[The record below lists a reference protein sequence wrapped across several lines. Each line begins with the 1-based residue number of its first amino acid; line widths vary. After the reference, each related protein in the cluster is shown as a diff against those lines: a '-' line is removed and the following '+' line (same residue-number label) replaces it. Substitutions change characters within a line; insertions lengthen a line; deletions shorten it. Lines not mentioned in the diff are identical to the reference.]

1 MVEQGASL
9 KLGLIDDG
17 FAKGVG
23 NISTQL
29 TTMQI
34 GLTATGV
41 ALPFLEKGLR
51 SSTSALVIGAKN
63 ADDFAR
69 NMRKV
74 ISLNTE
80 LSTIIGKASNIAFY
94 VQQFALL
101 AKGASDAYVSLK
113 RIPETLE
120 QMQRSGVSTDSIQGF
135 MTLRDAISG
144 SQVAVESFA
153 QVAVA
158 KLNAVESASARVGT
172 ILKSSTEFTE
182 AGTAKRAT
190 ATDLNK
196 NRKQIQSLLR
206 DKLDNSVT
214 TTEALLGQYEV
225 LSGGFTDTKSSQQVL
240 EPGLK
245 LIGIAGAGGQ
255 AVDPTATLQLL
266 TKTLRAYG
274 LEASQA
280 TRVSAILNG
289 TVENG
294 ITTIQE
300 LSQTFGQA
308 SQVAKTA
315 GISIEDL
322 AAATSVLTAQGT
334 STPVALTGI
343 QALAR
348 SIIDKTPEAAKE
360 IAKLRDSEGKRIR
373 FDIREVQEKGLAKSI
388 QDVFEATGGD
398 QTKLAQILPDTLAYR
413 TALGLSSNKGQD
425 YKNVT
430 AAIKANANAQSL
442 DEVAKTAT
450 DDRISRF
457 QKIANRFEETIIQ
470 LGESLAPVFEPG
482 LAYLEKLS
490 KFIANIPDPVKKA
503 IASYL
508 LFKIQVNSAGIAF
521 KQLVG
526 AIVPVITNLALLRV
540 TSLALSGQLGKQIGI
555 IKELI
560 IQKKGYR
567 SVIKQ
572 MIGIDQSHKLAIA
585 GKTEAIKGA
594 KSGFLGFAETIRS
607 TTVGKKIEEIT
618 EKFTGQKEA
627 IKKLA
632 ETTQKYYSGLKDVL
646 GSGVDKVK
654 GSQPLEMDQQ
664 VEAYA
669 ARRRAELEKNIPSV
683 PDSPIETP
691 GIDPKLKR
699 AELEKKLRDSLN
711 KPSAPDTFK
720 RIPEVDIEVQKEERQ
735 WELLT
740 ELDRRREARKKK
752 IQERETKG
760 GQLAVLGNKTSAL
773 ARTKEFYESQSL
785 VGDSVK
791 KTGLLQSVTLGI
803 GSTFALVGDR
813 IGKTVTGIR
822 GRILELSKTI
832 KSINLTKGFE
842 NLNSVFNSQKE
853 ILLGLIQRLKLYILT
868 LKDKAVEGF
877 KNFWQNAQDR
887 GKAQSVQP
895 EVVGQI
901 EKIQQNSKIAKSK
914 YLDNL
919 KSATGDVTIKS
930 LPTSSEITRV
940 QKTFKGR
947 EEEYFNNLKS
957 AAVDDF
963 SLSQQKQA
971 RALLG
976 SGEAASQASSRFGF
990 LQSTINKVTAS
1001 FTALGDKAKLAFVGL
1016 QSGLIKFAGIFS
1028 NLNIGNKLSKGFE
1041 GITAVFGKQKEL
1053 FNDLNKQTKKYIGNL
1068 KDLIANKI
1076 PGFKKAQQSQTIVQQ
1091 KNIFDLARGRQTASP
1106 IDLENLRSAN
1116 ADGVNRRLGSSSEIV
1131 RSRRSFAEQQK
1142 DYFSNLRSANVA
1154 DFTLIEKAQAKF
1166 LAASTRT
1173 TTAVSNQFK
1182 TLKQIISVNTFTS
1195 IFGALKTGFGQVSES
1210 LQGLPSKIK
1219 SFQASI
1225 SNAGFYSLEILTKK
1239 SKQTFESLKD
1249 LPRQLVT
1256 SVSSQTSE
1264 FKKALDGFFGSV
1276 GAAVESA
1283 GVKAEKGFRSLIG
1296 LPEQLP
1302 DRVNQQEVSGIP
1314 RPVPLVPL
1322 VPVGTFG
1329 DFMASNP
1336 EVDDPRKP
1344 TRDELRERA
1353 RRRGGASI
1361 GDARRAAE
1369 ARRLS
1374 GINERLTV
1382 WQALGFV
1389 GEKTGKAVYA
1399 GAKEG
1404 FELITELAG
1413 AALTALGPIVPIG
1426 LAIGAAF
1433 VFAGKEIAHI
1443 FGFGTANAISKG
1455 IDETTKALKA
1465 LEKESGK
1472 DGALLA
1478 FKANLVALSE
1488 SNTGNAD
1495 ALDPLKNK
1503 LNELKEAGNLTSGQF
1518 TAMSKAMRKAGED
1531 GKITAQELSI
1541 LQNQIEAFRAGA
1553 PGEIEKGIGDRIG
1566 EIFSLEGLG
1575 RFTNFIGNLNAAVMT
1590 TLYNP
1595 QKGITTVAEANANR
1609 EGDRLIKM
1617 QSKLRNETLKDV
1629 GDNTIQTIKQTK
1641 ELNAGLFQTE
1651 EARKLALKGSQ
1662 VQGIVLEK
1670 ENKETNDLIKV
1681 NELLISGYQSQQKER
1696 QKLLDETTDTGLK
1709 QQLNDQF
1716 DAAQAQIDNLQK
1728 RTEALKQA
1736 REQITKYYNETLPV
1750 LQQAV
1755 VASSVNP
1762 LEGNN
1767 ALDDAF
1773 SVFKEKYIDEGKVF
1787 LKDVQQQRTEGQA
1800 VLDQILQ
1807 NYDRNLLKSRD
1818 VANKVK
1824 SVLDESFI
1832 TLTKDGRQI
1841 KGSIFD
1847 IDTQKNLISQI
1858 AQFNSQA
1865 TAERISQI
1873 ELESSATVTAE
1884 QLRRASE
1891 EDVIKRTSGLQQE
1904 KLGLQKKQLES
1915 ELELR
1920 LQYGIKVI
1928 DLENQLKQINL
1939 EIAQAEFNAR
1949 EKLIQ
1954 KQLEQKLQALNTEKT
1969 LISAQVAERGLSEED
1984 AQAKVADLQIKE
1996 FKLRANELK
2005 RQLNQFKANGV
2016 KNVELENEYAQ
2027 TRNQIREAEAKEK
2040 NRLKDLDFETQRK
2053 QLENE
2058 NQRADLRKQALES
2071 EYDLLQKQAQLT
2083 ENITSSRNQ
2092 LADTESRYVQSQLQN
2107 QAKLT
2112 RDPLKQ
2118 AEVELR
2124 VIKEREVD
2132 LVRTQKAELESLAT
2146 RQKLLDLDLKRQVS
2160 QIELQE
2166 LEAESQAQILK
2177 FELER
2182 ATKQKR
2188 SPEEIEA
2195 IKLQIQG
2202 NKQRTEA
2209 LTQQLNLTNQQVNQQ
2224 GEINKN
2230 EQKRVRLTQQIESEN
2245 AKIEKKLAKQKLIQ
2259 EQIDKVTKSFVLSQ
2273 QQIQQGYDK
2282 QTSALE
2288 KQNTIIGFQKQLLEA
2303 RQRAFSDRLG
2313 IVTSE
2318 LGLASQLIVNEKQRQ
2333 VLAQSTATIKLKA
2346 LDQQQKAEREVL
2358 LLNQQQ
2364 AKVQGQIDAL
2374 KLKGQQAQNKAEVAQ
2389 AQADLAKLE
2398 ASGATPEEIAAGQMN
2413 LEAKLI
2419 AGQGLALQASLL
2431 PLQSQ
2436 LLDYSQEQEIRNL
2449 DQRQKLDRMQAKSE
2463 LANTLP
2469 EGRQQAQ
2476 LKQQIIN
2483 EALSDVYGKK
2493 VTDWNYT
2500 SVLDQIQRGDQ
2511 SELNRLING
2520 KDQETMRGRS
2530 GSVYIDYGK
2539 PPEVQGL
2546 NVPTDR
2552 LDEIFKKIQ
2561 ALSDP
2566 VSPDLQMG
2574 TPSAPSLSIGQTE
2587 YTRFQ
2592 QTAQNVENNV
2602 KMEVGGVKIT
2612 VTSPGDVGK
2621 NLEQEMLNTFDRIMV
2636 EAKRRM

>member
-29 TTMQI
+29 TVMQV
-34 GLTATGV
+34 GLTGTGL
-41 ALPFLEKGLR
+41 ALPLLEKGLR
-51 SSTSALVIGAKN
+51 SSASAFVIGAKN
-63 ADDFAR
+63 ADDYAK

-80 LSTIIGKASNIAFY
+80 LSTIIGRASNIAFY
-94 VQQFALL
+94 AQQFTLL

-172 ILKSSTEFTE
+172 ILRSSTEFTE
-182 AGTAKRAT
+182 AGTAKRAS

-196 NRKQIQSLLR
+196 NRKQIQDLLR
-206 DKLDNSVT
+206 DKLDNTVT
-214 TTEALLGQYEV
+214 TTDALLGQYEV
-225 LSGGFTDTKSSQQVL
+225 LSGGFTSEKASQQVA
-240 EPGLK
+240 ESGFK
-245 LIGIAGAGGQ
+245 LLGIAKAGGQ
-255 AVDPTATLQLL
+255 AADPTATLQLL

-280 TRVSAILNG
+280 NRVSAILNG

-322 AAATSVLTAQGT
+322 AAATAVLTAQGT

-360 IAKLRDSEGKRIR
+360 IAKLRDKEGKRIR

-470 LGESLAPVFEPG
+470 LGETLAPVFEPG

-540 TSLALSGQLGKQIGI
+540 ISLALSGQLGKQIGI
-555 IKELI
+555 IKDLI
-560 IQKKGYR
+560 LQKKGYR

-572 MIGIDQSHKLAIA
+572 MIGIDQSYKLAVGETTEALAKQGAIQKTVNSVVA
-585 GKTEAIKGA
+585 KTKNIIDKNIDGFVGQQNAIHGTGKTVDGVKSKFLSFTEAI
-594 KSGFLGFAETIRS
+594 R
-607 TTVGKKIEEIT
+607 TTSVGKKIEELT
-618 EKFTGQKEA
+618 EKFTGQKDA
-627 IKKLA
+627 LKGLA
-632 ETTQKYYSGLKDVL
+632 DTAHKYYSGLKEAA
-646 GSGVDKVK
+646 GEGIEKIK
-654 GSQPLEMDQQ
+654 GPQPSQMDRQ

-669 ARRRAELEKNIPSV
+669 AKRRAEIEKNIPDS
-683 PDSPIETP
+683 PDSF
-691 GIDPKLKR
+691 GGML
-699 AELEKKLRDSLN
+699 
-711 KPSAPDTFK
+711 
-720 RIPEVDIEVQKEERQ
+720 EVDPEAKRDQRRREVLAER
-735 WELLT
+735 
-740 ELDRRREARKKK
+740 DRRREVRKQKK
-752 IQERETKG
+752 LQQQILEKEKLAAQ
-760 GQLAVLGNKTSAL
+760 QLIDLQSEAVLA
-773 ARTKEFYESQSL
+773 
-785 VGDSVK
+785 
-791 KTGLLQSVTLGI
+791 GI
-803 GSTFALVGDR
+803 G
-813 IGKTVTGIR
+813 GKTFG
-822 GRILELSKTI
+822 
-832 KSINLTKGFE
+832 
-842 NLNSVFNSQKE
+842 
-853 ILLGLIQRLKLYILT
+853 
-868 LKDKAVEGF
+868 EG
-877 KNFWQNAQDR
+877 
-887 GKAQSVQP
+887 
-895 EVVGQI
+895 
-901 EKIQQNSKIAKSK
+901 
-914 YLDNL
+914 
-919 KSATGDVTIKS
+919 
-930 LPTSSEITRV
+930 
-940 QKTFKGR
+940 
-947 EEEYFNNLKS
+947 
-957 AAVDDF
+957 
-963 SLSQQKQA
+963 
-971 RALLG
+971 LG
-976 SGEAASQASSRFGF
+976 SGSPVVVGDFGAF
-990 LQSTINKVTAS
+990 ADREKIDADNQRKKV
-1001 FTALGDKAKLAFVGL
+1001 LED
-1016 QSGLIKFAGIFS
+1016 IK
-1028 NLNIGNKLSKGFE
+1028 
-1041 GITAVFGKQKEL
+1041 
-1053 FNDLNKQTKKYIGNL
+1053 
-1068 KDLIANKI
+1068 
-1076 PGFKKAQQSQTIVQQ
+1076 
-1091 KNIFDLARGRQTASP
+1091 
-1106 IDLENLRSAN
+1106 
-1116 ADGVNRRLGSSSEIV
+1116 NRRAAKVIE
-1131 RSRRSFAEQQK
+1131 EQTQG
-1142 DYFSNLRSANVA
+1142 
-1154 DFTLIEKAQAKF
+1154 
-1166 LAASTRT
+1166 
-1173 TTAVSNQFK
+1173 K
-1182 TLKQIISVNTFTS
+1182 T
-1195 IFGALKTGFGQVSES
+1195 FGALEGISMWMP
-1210 LQGLPSKIK
+1210 GLPSEMPGE
-1219 SFQASI
+1219 SF
-1225 SNAGFYSLEILTKK
+1225 G
-1239 SKQTFESLKD
+1239 
-1249 LPRQLVT
+1249 
-1256 SVSSQTSE
+1256 E
-1264 FKKALDGFFGSV
+1264 FMEAN
-1276 GAAVESA
+1276 
-1283 GVKAEKGFRSLIG
+1283 
-1296 LPEQLP
+1296 P
-1302 DRVNQQEVSGIP
+1302 DP
-1314 RPVPLVPL
+1314 
-1322 VPVGTFG
+1322 
-1329 DFMASNP
+1329 
-1336 EVDDPRKP
+1336 DPNKRKELS
-1344 TRDELRERA
+1344 RDELREKA
-1353 RRRGGASI
+1353 RSRGFSSLNDTKKAF
-1361 GDARRAAE
+1361 E
-1369 ARRLS
+1369 AKRLS
-1374 GINERLTV
+1374 GINEKLTV
-1382 WQALGFV
+1382 WQAIGYV
-1389 GEKTGKAVYA
+1389 GEKTGKAAWA
-1399 GAKEG
+1399 GTVEG
-1404 FELITELAG
+1404 LGLISELAG
-1413 AALTALGPIVPIG
+1413 EALTALGPIVPLG

-1433 VFAGKEIAHI
+1433 ALAGKEILHI
-1443 FGFGTANAISKG
+1443 FGFGTANKISKG
-1455 IDETTKALKA
+1455 IDEVTKALKE

-1518 TAMSKAMRKAGED
+1518 TTMSKAIQKAGED

-1575 RFTNFIGNLNAAVMT
+1575 KATNYLSNLAVARLKDPLMRGDTAESVNAD
-1590 TLYNP
+1590 
-1595 QKGITTVAEANANR
+1595 R
-1609 EGDRLIKM
+1609 EGDRLIKL
-1617 QSKLRNETLKDV
+1617 QSKLRNDILDPV
-1629 GDNTIQTIKQTK
+1629 GDKTVETIKQTK

-1670 ENKETNDLIKV
+1670 ENKETNNLIKA

-1716 DAAQAQIDNLQK
+1716 DAAQTQIDNLQK

-1807 NYDRNLLKSRD
+1807 NYDRNLLKSGD

-1824 SVLDESFI
+1824 DVLDKSFI

-1873 ELESSATVTAE
+1873 ELESSTAVTAG
-1884 QLRRASE
+1884 QLRQATE

-1915 ELELR
+1915 EIELR
-1920 LQYGIKVI
+1920 LQYGIKVT
-1928 DLENQLKQINL
+1928 DLENQLKQTNL
-1939 EIAQAEFNAR
+1939 EIAQAEFNER

-1954 KQLEQKLQALNTEKT
+1954 KRLERQIQAIETEKT
-1969 LISAQVAERGLSEED
+1969 LISAQVSERGLSEEN
-1984 AQAKVADLQIKE
+1984 AQTKMAGLQIKE
-1996 FKLRANELK
+1996 SKLRVDEAK
-2005 RQLNQFKANGV
+2005 RQLEQFKANGV
-2016 KNVELENEYAQ
+2016 KNVASENEYAQ
-2027 TRNQIREAEAKEK
+2027 ARNQVREAEAKEK
-2040 NRLKDLDFETQRK
+2040 ERLIQQELQEKIKSLDIEQLAVEVGLSERTTSEKSAQNAIGKYRIDQEKLKLADLDRQLEKLKSNGNKSVSLEQEVAIARSRIRKMEADEKNRLEDLDFETQKK

-2058 NQRADLRKQALES
+2058 NQRAGLRRQALES
-2071 EYDLLQKQAQLT
+2071 EYDLLQKQAQLV
-2083 ENITSSRNQ
+2083 EAITSSRNQ
-2092 LADTESRYVQSQLQN
+2092 LADAESRYVQSQLQN

-2118 AEVELR
+2118 AEIELR
-2124 VIKEREVD
+2124 IIKEREVD

-2146 RQKLLDLDLKRQVS
+2146 RQKLADLDLKRQVFQIQS
-2160 QIELQE
+2160 QK

-2182 ATKQKR
+2182 AIKQKR

-2209 LTQQLNLTNQQVNQQ
+2209 LSQQLNLTVQQINQQ
-2224 GEINKN
+2224 GGINKN

-2282 QTSALE
+2282 QTAALE
-2288 KQNTIIGFQKQLLEA
+2288 KQNAIFSFQKQLIEA
-2303 RQRAFSDRLG
+2303 KQRAISDRLN

-2318 LGLASQLIVNEKQRQ
+2318 LGLASQLIVNDKQRQ
-2333 VLAQSTATIKLKA
+2333 VLAQATATIKLKA

-2364 AKVQGQIDAL
+2364 AKVQQQIDAI

-2398 ASGATPEEIAAGQMN
+2398 ASGATPEEIVAGQMN
-2413 LEAKLI
+2413 LEAKLM

-2436 LLDYSQEQEIRNL
+2436 LSDFSQQQEIRSL
-2449 DQRQKLDRMQAKSE
+2449 DQKQKLDRMQAKSE
-2463 LANTLP
+2463 LASTLP
-2469 EGRQQAQ
+2469 EGEQQAQ

-2483 EALSDVYGKK
+2483 EALGDVYGKK

-2500 SVLDQIQRGDQ
+2500 SVLDQIQRGNQADL
-2511 SELNRLING
+2511 SRLITG
-2520 KDQETMRGRS
+2520 KDQTSMRQRS

-2539 PPEVQGL
+2539 APEVQGL

-2574 TPSAPSLSIGQTE
+2574 TPSVPSLSIGQTE

-2602 KMEVGGVKIT
+2602 KMEVGGIKIT

-2621 NLEQEMLNTFDRIMV
+2621 DLEQEMLNTFDRIMI
-2636 EAKRRM
+2636 ETKRRM

>member
-29 TTMQI
+29 TVMQV
-34 GLTATGV
+34 GLTGTGL
-41 ALPFLEKGLR
+41 ALPLLEKGLR
-51 SSTSALVIGAKN
+51 SSASAFVIGAKN
-63 ADDFAR
+63 ADDYAK

-80 LSTIIGKASNIAFY
+80 LSTIIGRASNIAFY
-94 VQQFALL
+94 AQQFTLL

-172 ILKSSTEFTE
+172 ILRSSTEFTE
-182 AGTAKRAT
+182 AGTAKRAS

-196 NRKQIQSLLR
+196 NRKQIQDLLR
-206 DKLDNSVT
+206 DKLDNTVT
-214 TTEALLGQYEV
+214 TTDALLGQYEV
-225 LSGGFTDTKSSQQVL
+225 LSGGFTSEKASQQVA
-240 EPGLK
+240 ESGFK
-245 LIGIAGAGGQ
+245 LLGIAKAGGQ
-255 AVDPTATLQLL
+255 AADPTATLQLL

-280 TRVSAILNG
+280 NRVSAILNG

-322 AAATSVLTAQGT
+322 AAATAVLTAQGT

-360 IAKLRDSEGKRIR
+360 IAKLRDKEGKRIR

-470 LGESLAPVFEPG
+470 LGETLAPVFEPG

-540 TSLALSGQLGKQIGI
+540 ISLALSGQLGKQIGI
-555 IKELI
+555 IKDLI
-560 IQKKGYR
+560 LQKKGYR

-572 MIGIDQSHKLAIA
+572 MIGIDQSYKLAVGETTEALAKQGAIQKTVNSVVA
-585 GKTEAIKGA
+585 KTKNIIDKNIDGFVGQQNAIHGTGKTVDGVKSKFLSFTEAI
-594 KSGFLGFAETIRS
+594 R
-607 TTVGKKIEEIT
+607 TTSVGKKIEELT
-618 EKFTGQKEA
+618 EKFTGQKDA
-627 IKKLA
+627 LKGLA
-632 ETTQKYYSGLKDVL
+632 DTAHKYYSGLKEAA
-646 GSGVDKVK
+646 GEGIEKIK
-654 GSQPLEMDQQ
+654 GPQPSQMDRQ

-669 ARRRAELEKNIPSV
+669 AKRRAEIEKNIPDS
-683 PDSPIETP
+683 PDSF
-691 GIDPKLKR
+691 GGML
-699 AELEKKLRDSLN
+699 
-711 KPSAPDTFK
+711 
-720 RIPEVDIEVQKEERQ
+720 EVDPEAKRDQRRREVLAER
-735 WELLT
+735 
-740 ELDRRREARKKK
+740 DRRREVRKQKK
-752 IQERETKG
+752 LQQQILEKEKLAAQ
-760 GQLAVLGNKTSAL
+760 QLIDLQSEAVLA
-773 ARTKEFYESQSL
+773 
-785 VGDSVK
+785 
-791 KTGLLQSVTLGI
+791 GI
-803 GSTFALVGDR
+803 G
-813 IGKTVTGIR
+813 GKTFG
-822 GRILELSKTI
+822 
-832 KSINLTKGFE
+832 
-842 NLNSVFNSQKE
+842 
-853 ILLGLIQRLKLYILT
+853 
-868 LKDKAVEGF
+868 EG
-877 KNFWQNAQDR
+877 
-887 GKAQSVQP
+887 
-895 EVVGQI
+895 
-901 EKIQQNSKIAKSK
+901 
-914 YLDNL
+914 
-919 KSATGDVTIKS
+919 
-930 LPTSSEITRV
+930 
-940 QKTFKGR
+940 
-947 EEEYFNNLKS
+947 
-957 AAVDDF
+957 
-963 SLSQQKQA
+963 
-971 RALLG
+971 LG
-976 SGEAASQASSRFGF
+976 SGSPVVVGDFGAF
-990 LQSTINKVTAS
+990 ADREKIDADNQRKKV
-1001 FTALGDKAKLAFVGL
+1001 LED
-1016 QSGLIKFAGIFS
+1016 IK
-1028 NLNIGNKLSKGFE
+1028 
-1041 GITAVFGKQKEL
+1041 
-1053 FNDLNKQTKKYIGNL
+1053 
-1068 KDLIANKI
+1068 
-1076 PGFKKAQQSQTIVQQ
+1076 
-1091 KNIFDLARGRQTASP
+1091 
-1106 IDLENLRSAN
+1106 
-1116 ADGVNRRLGSSSEIV
+1116 NRRAAKVIE
-1131 RSRRSFAEQQK
+1131 EQTQG
-1142 DYFSNLRSANVA
+1142 
-1154 DFTLIEKAQAKF
+1154 
-1166 LAASTRT
+1166 
-1173 TTAVSNQFK
+1173 K
-1182 TLKQIISVNTFTS
+1182 T
-1195 IFGALKTGFGQVSES
+1195 FGALEGISMWMP
-1210 LQGLPSKIK
+1210 GLPSEMPGE
-1219 SFQASI
+1219 SF
-1225 SNAGFYSLEILTKK
+1225 G
-1239 SKQTFESLKD
+1239 
-1249 LPRQLVT
+1249 
-1256 SVSSQTSE
+1256 E
-1264 FKKALDGFFGSV
+1264 FMEAN
-1276 GAAVESA
+1276 
-1283 GVKAEKGFRSLIG
+1283 
-1296 LPEQLP
+1296 P
-1302 DRVNQQEVSGIP
+1302 DP
-1314 RPVPLVPL
+1314 
-1322 VPVGTFG
+1322 
-1329 DFMASNP
+1329 
-1336 EVDDPRKP
+1336 DPNKRKELS
-1344 TRDELRERA
+1344 RDELREKA
-1353 RRRGGASI
+1353 RSRGFSSLNDTKKAF
-1361 GDARRAAE
+1361 E
-1369 ARRLS
+1369 AKRLS
-1374 GINERLTV
+1374 GINEKLTV
-1382 WQALGFV
+1382 WQAIGYV
-1389 GEKTGKAVYA
+1389 GEKTGKAAWA
-1399 GAKEG
+1399 GTVEG
-1404 FELITELAG
+1404 LGLISELAG
-1413 AALTALGPIVPIG
+1413 EALTALGPIVPLG

-1433 VFAGKEIAHI
+1433 ALAGKEILHI
-1443 FGFGTANAISKG
+1443 FGFGTANKISKG
-1455 IDETTKALKA
+1455 IDEVTKALKE

-1518 TAMSKAMRKAGED
+1518 TTMSKAIQKAGED

-1575 RFTNFIGNLNAAVMT
+1575 KATNYLSNLAVARLKDPLMRGDTAESVNAD
-1590 TLYNP
+1590 
-1595 QKGITTVAEANANR
+1595 R
-1609 EGDRLIKM
+1609 EGDRLIKL
-1617 QSKLRNETLKDV
+1617 QSKLRNDILDPV
-1629 GDNTIQTIKQTK
+1629 GDKTVETIKQTK

-1670 ENKETNDLIKV
+1670 ENKETNNLIKA

-1716 DAAQAQIDNLQK
+1716 DAAQTQIDNLQK

-1807 NYDRNLLKSRD
+1807 NYDRNLLKSGD

-1824 SVLDESFI
+1824 DVLDKSFI

-1873 ELESSATVTAE
+1873 ELESSTAVTAG
-1884 QLRRASE
+1884 QLRQATE

-1915 ELELR
+1915 EIELR
-1920 LQYGIKVI
+1920 LQYGIKVT
-1928 DLENQLKQINL
+1928 DLENQLKQTNL
-1939 EIAQAEFNAR
+1939 EIAQAEFNER

-1954 KQLEQKLQALNTEKT
+1954 KRLERQIQAIETEKT
-1969 LISAQVAERGLSEED
+1969 LISAQVSERGLSEEN
-1984 AQAKVADLQIKE
+1984 AQAKMAGLQIKE
-1996 FKLRANELK
+1996 SKLRVDEAK
-2005 RQLNQFKANGV
+2005 RQLEQFKANGV
-2016 KNVELENEYAQ
+2016 KNVASENEYAQ
-2027 TRNQIREAEAKEK
+2027 ARNQVREAEAKEK
-2040 NRLKDLDFETQRK
+2040 ERLIQQELQEKIKSLDIEQLAVEVGLSERTTSEKSAQNAIGKYRIDQEKLKLADLDRQLEKLKSNGNKSVSLEQEVAIARSRIRKMEADEKNRLEDLDFETQKK

-2058 NQRADLRKQALES
+2058 NQRAGLRRQALES
-2071 EYDLLQKQAQLT
+2071 EYDLLQKQAQLV
-2083 ENITSSRNQ
+2083 EAITSSRNQ
-2092 LADTESRYVQSQLQN
+2092 LADAESRYVQSQLQN

-2118 AEVELR
+2118 AEIELR
-2124 VIKEREVD
+2124 IIKEREVD

-2146 RQKLLDLDLKRQVS
+2146 RQKLADLDLKRQVFQIQS
-2160 QIELQE
+2160 QK

-2209 LTQQLNLTNQQVNQQ
+2209 LSQQLNLTGQQINQQ

-2282 QTSALE
+2282 QTAALE
-2288 KQNTIIGFQKQLLEA
+2288 KQNTIFSFQKQLIEA
-2303 RQRAFSDRLG
+2303 KQRAISDRLG

-2318 LGLASQLIVNEKQRQ
+2318 LGLASQLIVNDQQRQ
-2333 VLAQSTATIKLKA
+2333 VLAQATATIKLKA

-2364 AKVQGQIDAL
+2364 AKVQQQIDAI

-2398 ASGATPEEIAAGQMN
+2398 ASGATPEEIVAGQMN
-2413 LEAKLI
+2413 LEAKLM

-2436 LLDYSQEQEIRNL
+2436 LSDFSQEQEIRNL

-2463 LANTLP
+2463 LASTLP
-2469 EGRQQAQ
+2469 EGRQQEQ

-2483 EALSDVYGKK
+2483 EALGDVYGKK

-2500 SVLDQIQRGDQ
+2500 SVLDQIQRGNQAD
-2511 SELNRLING
+2511 LDKLITG
-2520 KDQETMRGRS
+2520 KDQRAMRHRS

-2574 TPSAPSLSIGQTE
+2574 TPSVPSLSIGQTE

-2602 KMEVGGVKIT
+2602 KMEVGGIKIT

-2621 NLEQEMLNTFDRIMV
+2621 DLEQEMLNTFDRIMI
-2636 EAKRRM
+2636 ETKRRM

>member
-1 MVEQGASL
+1 MADATASL

-17 FAKGVG
+17 FVAGVSSA
-23 NISTQL
+23 STQL
-29 TTMQI
+29 TNLQ
-34 GLTATGV
+34 LASTAV
-41 ALPFLEKGLR
+41 SAALPLLEKGLR
-51 SSTSALVIGAKN
+51 ANTSQYLFGAKN
-63 ADDFAR
+63 AELLAT
-69 NMRKV
+69 NLGKIV
-74 ISLNTE
+74 NSNKELGSL
-80 LSTIIGKASNIAFY
+80 LGKASNVAFY
-94 VQQFALL
+94 ALQLSTL
-101 AKGASDAYVSLK
+101 AKGASDAYATLN
-113 RIPETLE
+113 RIPEALE
-120 QMQRSGVSTDSIQGF
+120 QMNRSGVSTESIQGF

-144 SQVAVESFA
+144 NQAAVESFA

-172 ILKSSTEFTE
+172 ILRSSTEFTE
-182 AGTAKRAT
+182 AGTAKRAS
-190 ATDLNK
+190 ATDLSK
-196 NRKQIQSLLR
+196 NRKQIQDLLR
-206 DKLDNSVT
+206 DKLDNTVT
-214 TTEALLGQYEV
+214 TTDALLGQYEV
-225 LSGGFTDTKSSQQVL
+225 LSGGFTSEKASQQVA
-240 EPGLK
+240 ESGFK
-245 LIGIAGAGGQ
+245 LLGIAKAGGQ
-255 AVDPTATLQLL
+255 AADPTATLQLL

-280 TRVSAILNG
+280 NRVSAILNG

-360 IAKLRDSEGKRIR
+360 IAKLRDKEGKRIR
-373 FDIREVQEKGLAKSI
+373 FDIKEVQEKGLAKSV
-388 QDVFEATGGD
+388 QDIFEATGGD

-413 TALGLSSNKGQD
+413 TALGLNSNKGQD
-425 YKNVT
+425 FANTTERIRSNANVT
-430 AAIKANANAQSL
+430 SL
-442 DEVAKTAT
+442 DEVFKGAT
-450 DDRISRF
+450 DDKISRF

-482 LAYLEKLS
+482 LAYLEQASKLV
-490 KFIANIPDPVKKA
+490 ANIPDPIKKA
-503 IASYL
+503 IGAYL
-508 LFKIQVNSAGIAF
+508 SFQIQNKAVGLAF
-521 KQLVG
+521 RQLSG
-526 AIVPVITNLALLRV
+526 AVISVLGNFALLRV
-540 TSLALSGQLGKQIGI
+540 INLVITGQFGKQVAV
-555 IKELI
+555 IKDLI
-560 IQKKGYR
+560 LQKKGLGAVVKQLLGLDQSR
-567 SVIKQ
+567 LLVTKEATDAIVKEGVIQKTVNAAREQTNNIIKKNIKGFVDQTEVVKNSGVVINSTKGKFAEFVEVIK
-572 MIGIDQSHKLAIA
+572 G
-585 GKTEAIKGA
+585 T
-594 KSGFLGFAETIRS
+594 TI
-607 TTVGKKIEEIT
+607 GKKIEEIT
-618 EKFTGQKEA
+618 GKFAGQKAA
-627 IKKLA
+627 IQELTKG
-632 ETTQKYYSGLKDVL
+632 TQEYFNTLKNAASE
-646 GSGVDKVK
+646 GIEKIK
-654 GSQPLEMDQQ
+654 GPQPPEMDRQ

-669 ARRRAELEKNIPSV
+669 AKRRAEIEKNIP
-683 PDSPIETP
+683 DS
-691 GIDPKLKR
+691 
-699 AELEKKLRDSLN
+699 
-711 KPSAPDTFK
+711 PDTFGGML
-720 RIPEVDIEVQKEERQ
+720 EVDPEAKRDQRRREVLAER
-735 WELLT
+735 
-740 ELDRRREARKKK
+740 DRRREVRKQKK
-752 IQERETKG
+752 LQQQILEKEKLAAQ
-760 GQLAVLGNKTSAL
+760 QLIDLQSEAVLA
-773 ARTKEFYESQSL
+773 
-785 VGDSVK
+785 
-791 KTGLLQSVTLGI
+791 GI
-803 GSTFALVGDR
+803 G
-813 IGKTVTGIR
+813 GKTFG
-822 GRILELSKTI
+822 
-832 KSINLTKGFE
+832 
-842 NLNSVFNSQKE
+842 
-853 ILLGLIQRLKLYILT
+853 
-868 LKDKAVEGF
+868 EG
-877 KNFWQNAQDR
+877 
-887 GKAQSVQP
+887 
-895 EVVGQI
+895 
-901 EKIQQNSKIAKSK
+901 
-914 YLDNL
+914 
-919 KSATGDVTIKS
+919 
-930 LPTSSEITRV
+930 
-940 QKTFKGR
+940 
-947 EEEYFNNLKS
+947 
-957 AAVDDF
+957 
-963 SLSQQKQA
+963 
-971 RALLG
+971 LG
-976 SGEAASQASSRFGF
+976 SGSPVIVGDFGAF
-990 LQSTINKVTAS
+990 ADREKIDADNQRKKV
-1001 FTALGDKAKLAFVGL
+1001 LED
-1016 QSGLIKFAGIFS
+1016 IK
-1028 NLNIGNKLSKGFE
+1028 
-1041 GITAVFGKQKEL
+1041 
-1053 FNDLNKQTKKYIGNL
+1053 
-1068 KDLIANKI
+1068 
-1076 PGFKKAQQSQTIVQQ
+1076 
-1091 KNIFDLARGRQTASP
+1091 
-1106 IDLENLRSAN
+1106 
-1116 ADGVNRRLGSSSEIV
+1116 NRRAAKVIE
-1131 RSRRSFAEQQK
+1131 EQTQG
-1142 DYFSNLRSANVA
+1142 
-1154 DFTLIEKAQAKF
+1154 
-1166 LAASTRT
+1166 
-1173 TTAVSNQFK
+1173 K
-1182 TLKQIISVNTFTS
+1182 T
-1195 IFGALKTGFGQVSES
+1195 FGALEGISMWMP
-1210 LQGLPSKIK
+1210 GLPSEMPGE
-1219 SFQASI
+1219 SF
-1225 SNAGFYSLEILTKK
+1225 G
-1239 SKQTFESLKD
+1239 
-1249 LPRQLVT
+1249 
-1256 SVSSQTSE
+1256 E
-1264 FKKALDGFFGSV
+1264 FMEAN
-1276 GAAVESA
+1276 
-1283 GVKAEKGFRSLIG
+1283 
-1296 LPEQLP
+1296 P
-1302 DRVNQQEVSGIP
+1302 DP
-1314 RPVPLVPL
+1314 
-1322 VPVGTFG
+1322 
-1329 DFMASNP
+1329 
-1336 EVDDPRKP
+1336 DPNKRKELS
-1344 TRDELRERA
+1344 RDELREKA
-1353 RRRGGASI
+1353 RSRGFSSLNDTKKAF
-1361 GDARRAAE
+1361 E
-1369 ARRLS
+1369 AKRLS
-1374 GINERLTV
+1374 GMAEKLPV
-1382 WQALGFV
+1382 WQTIGSI
-1389 GEKTGKAVYA
+1389 GEKAGKAA
-1399 GAKEG
+1399 WTGAVEG
-1404 FELITELAG
+1404 LGMITALAG
-1413 AALTALGPIVPIG
+1413 ESLGALAPFVPLA

-1433 VFAGKEIAHI
+1433 ALAGKEILHI
-1443 FGFGTANAISKG
+1443 FGFGTANKISKG
-1455 IDETTKALKA
+1455 IDEVTKALKE

-1472 DGALLA
+1472 DGALLE

-1488 SNTGNAD
+1488 SNTGNSD
-1495 ALDPLKNK
+1495 ALDPIKNK

-1518 TAMSKAMRKAGED
+1518 TTMSKAMQKAGED

-1575 RFTNFIGNLNAAVMT
+1575 KATNFIGNAAVASFTADPMDAEAS
-1590 TLYNP
+1590 
-1595 QKGITTVAEANANR
+1595 KKAIEEANANR
-1609 EGDRLIKM
+1609 EGDRLIQM

-1629 GDNTIQTIKQTK
+1629 GDNTIDTIEQTK
-1641 ELNAGLFQTE
+1641 ALNAGLFQTE

-1670 ENKETNDLIKV
+1670 ENKETNDLIKA

-1807 NYDRNLLKSRD
+1807 NYDRNLLKSGD

-1824 SVLDESFI
+1824 DVLDKSFI

-1873 ELESSATVTAE
+1873 ELESSTAVTAG
-1884 QLRRASE
+1884 QLRQASE
-1891 EDVIKRTSGLQQE
+1891 EDVIKKTSGLQQE

-1915 ELELR
+1915 EIELR
-1920 LQYGIKVI
+1920 LQYGIKVT
-1928 DLENQLKQINL
+1928 DLENQLKQTNF
-1939 EIAQAEFNAR
+1939 EITQAEFNER

-1954 KQLEQKLQALNTEKT
+1954 KRLERQIQAIETEKT
-1969 LISAQVAERGLSEED
+1969 LISAQVAERGLSEEN
-1984 AQAKVADLQIKE
+1984 AQTKMAGLQIKE
-1996 FKLRANELK
+1996 SKLRADELK
-2005 RQLNQFKANGV
+2005 RQLEQFKANGV

-2040 NRLKDLDFETQRK
+2040 ERLIQQELQEKIKSLDIEQLAVEVGLSERTTSEKSAQNAISKYRIDQEKLKLAELDRQLEKLKSNGNKSVSLEQEAAIARFRIRKMEADEKNRLKDLDFETEKK

-2058 NQRADLRKQALES
+2058 SQRAGLRRQALES
-2071 EYDLLQKQAQLT
+2071 EYDLLQKQAQLV
-2083 ENITSSRNQ
+2083 EAITSSRNQ

-2118 AEVELR
+2118 AEIELR
-2124 VIKEREVD
+2124 IIKEREVD

-2160 QIELQE
+2160 QIESQK
-2166 LEAESQAQILK
+2166 LEAESQSQTLK

-2209 LTQQLNLTNQQVNQQ
+2209 LTQQLNLTNQQINQQ

-2318 LGLASQLIVNEKQRQ
+2318 LGLASHLIVNEKQRQ

-2436 LLDYSQEQEIRNL
+2436 LLDFSQEQEIRNL

-2469 EGRQQAQ
+2469 EGRQRAQ

-2520 KDQETMRGRS
+2520 KDQASMRGRS

-2621 NLEQEMLNTFDRIMV
+2621 NLEQEILKAFDNIMI
-2636 EAKRRM
+2636 ETKRRM

>member
-1 MVEQGASL
+1 MADATASL

-29 TTMQI
+29 TLMQV
-34 GLTATGV
+34 GLTGTGL
-41 ALPFLEKGLR
+41 ALPLLEKGLR

-80 LSTIIGKASNIAFY
+80 LSTIIGRASYIAFY
-94 VQQFALL
+94 AQQFTLL

-172 ILKSSTEFTE
+172 ILRSSTEFTE
-182 AGTAKRAT
+182 AGAAKRAS

-196 NRKQIQSLLR
+196 NRKQIQDLLR
-206 DKLDNSVT
+206 DKLDNTVT
-214 TTEALLGQYEV
+214 TTDALLGQYEV
-225 LSGGFTDTKSSQQVL
+225 LSGGFTSEKASQQVA
-240 EPGLK
+240 ESGFK
-245 LIGIAGAGGQ
+245 LLGIAKAGGQ
-255 AVDPTATLQLL
+255 AADPTATLQLL

-280 TRVSAILNG
+280 NRVSAILNG

-322 AAATSVLTAQGT
+322 AAATAVLTAQGT

-360 IAKLRDSEGKRIR
+360 IAKLRDKEGKRIR
-373 FDIREVQEKGLAKSI
+373 FDIKEVQEKGLAKSV
-388 QDVFEATGGD
+388 QDIFEATGGD

-413 TALGLSSNKGQD
+413 TALGLNSNKGQD
-425 YKNVT
+425 FANTTERIRSNANVT
-430 AAIKANANAQSL
+430 SL
-442 DEVAKTAT
+442 DEVFKGAT
-450 DDRISRF
+450 DDKISRF

-470 LGESLAPVFEPG
+470 LGETLAPVFEPG

-526 AIVPVITNLALLRV
+526 AIVPVITNLALIRV
-540 TSLALSGQLGKQIGI
+540 ISLALSGQLGKQIGI
-555 IKELI
+555 IKDLI
-560 IQKKGYR
+560 LQKKGYR

-572 MIGIDQSHKLAIA
+572 MIGIDQSYKLAVGETTEALAKQGVIQKTVNSVVA
-585 GKTEAIKGA
+585 KTKNIIDKNIDGFVGQQNAIHGTGKTVDGVKSRFLSFTEAI
-594 KSGFLGFAETIRS
+594 R
-607 TTVGKKIEEIT
+607 TTSVGKKIEELT
-618 EKFTGQKEA
+618 EKFTGQKDA
-627 IKKLA
+627 LKGLA
-632 ETTQKYYSGLKDVL
+632 DTAHKYYSGLKEAA
-646 GSGVDKVK
+646 GEGIEKIK
-654 GSQPLEMDQQ
+654 GPQPSQMDRQ

-669 ARRRAELEKNIPSV
+669 AKRRAEIEKNIPDS
-683 PDSPIETP
+683 PDSF
-691 GIDPKLKR
+691 GGML
-699 AELEKKLRDSLN
+699 
-711 KPSAPDTFK
+711 
-720 RIPEVDIEVQKEERQ
+720 EVDPEAKRDQRRREVLAER
-735 WELLT
+735 
-740 ELDRRREARKKK
+740 DRRREVRKQKK
-752 IQERETKG
+752 LQQQILEKEKLAAQ
-760 GQLAVLGNKTSAL
+760 QLIDLQSEAVLA
-773 ARTKEFYESQSL
+773 
-785 VGDSVK
+785 
-791 KTGLLQSVTLGI
+791 GI
-803 GSTFALVGDR
+803 G
-813 IGKTVTGIR
+813 GKTFG
-822 GRILELSKTI
+822 
-832 KSINLTKGFE
+832 
-842 NLNSVFNSQKE
+842 
-853 ILLGLIQRLKLYILT
+853 
-868 LKDKAVEGF
+868 EG
-877 KNFWQNAQDR
+877 
-887 GKAQSVQP
+887 
-895 EVVGQI
+895 
-901 EKIQQNSKIAKSK
+901 
-914 YLDNL
+914 
-919 KSATGDVTIKS
+919 
-930 LPTSSEITRV
+930 
-940 QKTFKGR
+940 
-947 EEEYFNNLKS
+947 
-957 AAVDDF
+957 
-963 SLSQQKQA
+963 
-971 RALLG
+971 LG
-976 SGEAASQASSRFGF
+976 SGSPVIVGDFGAF
-990 LQSTINKVTAS
+990 ADREKIDADNQRKKV
-1001 FTALGDKAKLAFVGL
+1001 LED
-1016 QSGLIKFAGIFS
+1016 IK
-1028 NLNIGNKLSKGFE
+1028 
-1041 GITAVFGKQKEL
+1041 
-1053 FNDLNKQTKKYIGNL
+1053 
-1068 KDLIANKI
+1068 
-1076 PGFKKAQQSQTIVQQ
+1076 
-1091 KNIFDLARGRQTASP
+1091 
-1106 IDLENLRSAN
+1106 
-1116 ADGVNRRLGSSSEIV
+1116 NRRAAKVIE
-1131 RSRRSFAEQQK
+1131 EQTQG
-1142 DYFSNLRSANVA
+1142 
-1154 DFTLIEKAQAKF
+1154 
-1166 LAASTRT
+1166 
-1173 TTAVSNQFK
+1173 K
-1182 TLKQIISVNTFTS
+1182 T
-1195 IFGALKTGFGQVSES
+1195 FGALEGISMWMP
-1210 LQGLPSKIK
+1210 GLPSEMPGE
-1219 SFQASI
+1219 SF
-1225 SNAGFYSLEILTKK
+1225 G
-1239 SKQTFESLKD
+1239 
-1249 LPRQLVT
+1249 
-1256 SVSSQTSE
+1256 E
-1264 FKKALDGFFGSV
+1264 FMEAN
-1276 GAAVESA
+1276 
-1283 GVKAEKGFRSLIG
+1283 
-1296 LPEQLP
+1296 P
-1302 DRVNQQEVSGIP
+1302 DP
-1314 RPVPLVPL
+1314 
-1322 VPVGTFG
+1322 
-1329 DFMASNP
+1329 
-1336 EVDDPRKP
+1336 DPNKRKELS
-1344 TRDELRERA
+1344 RDELREKA
-1353 RRRGGASI
+1353 KSRGFGSLNDTKKAF
-1361 GDARRAAE
+1361 E
-1369 ARRLS
+1369 AKRLS
-1374 GINERLTV
+1374 GINEKLTV
-1382 WQALGFV
+1382 WQAIGYV
-1389 GEKTGKAVYA
+1389 GEKTGKAAWA
-1399 GAKEG
+1399 GTVEG
-1404 FELITELAG
+1404 LGLISEVAG
-1413 AALTALGPIVPIG
+1413 EALTALGPIVPLG

-1433 VFAGKEIAHI
+1433 ALAGKEILHI
-1443 FGFGTANAISKG
+1443 FGFGTANKISKG
-1455 IDETTKALKA
+1455 IDEVTKALKE

-1518 TAMSKAMRKAGED
+1518 TTMSKAMQKAGED

-1575 RFTNFIGNLNAAVMT
+1575 KATNFIGNLNAAVIT

-1609 EGDRLIKM
+1609 EGDRLIKL

-1629 GDNTIQTIKQTK
+1629 GNNTIQTIKQTK

-1662 VQGIVLEK
+1662 VQGVVLEK
-1670 ENKETNDLIKV
+1670 ENKETNNLIKA

-1716 DAAQAQIDNLQK
+1716 DAAQTQIDNLQK

-1807 NYDRNLLKSRD
+1807 NYDRNLLKSGD

-1824 SVLDESFI
+1824 DVLDKSFI
-1832 TLTKDGRQI
+1832 TLTKDGKQI

-1873 ELESSATVTAE
+1873 ELESSTAVTAG
-1884 QLRRASE
+1884 QLRQVSE
-1891 EDVIKRTSGLQQE
+1891 EDVIKKTSGLQRE

-1915 ELELR
+1915 EIELR
-1920 LQYGIKVI
+1920 LQYGIKVT
-1928 DLENQLKQINL
+1928 DLENQLKQTNL
-1939 EIAQAEFNAR
+1939 EIAQAEFNER

-1954 KQLEQKLQALNTEKT
+1954 KRLERQIQAIETEKT
-1969 LISAQVAERGLSEED
+1969 LISAQVAERGLSEEN
-1984 AQAKVADLQIKE
+1984 AQTKMAGLQIKE
-1996 FKLRANELK
+1996 SKLRADELK
-2005 RQLNQFKANGV
+2005 RQLDQFKANGV
-2016 KNVELENEYAQ
+2016 KNVASENEYAQ
-2027 TRNQIREAEAKEK
+2027 ARNQVREAEAKEK
-2040 NRLKDLDFETQRK
+2040 ERLIQQELQEKIKSLDIEQLAVEVGLSERTTSEKSAQNAISKYRIDQEKLKLAELDRQLEKLKSNGNKSVSLEQEAAIARSRIRKMEADEKNRLEDLDFETQKK

-2058 NQRADLRKQALES
+2058 SQRAGLRRQALES
-2071 EYDLLQKQAQLT
+2071 EYDLLQKQAQLV
-2083 ENITSSRNQ
+2083 EAITSSRNQ
-2092 LADTESRYVQSQLQN
+2092 LADAESRYVQSQLQN

-2118 AEVELR
+2118 AEIELR
-2124 VIKEREVD
+2124 IIKEREVD

-2146 RQKLLDLDLKRQVS
+2146 RQKLADLDLKRQVFQIQS
-2160 QIELQE
+2160 QK

-2209 LTQQLNLTNQQVNQQ
+2209 LGQQLNLTVQQINQQ
-2224 GEINKN
+2224 GGINKN

-2282 QTSALE
+2282 QTAALE
-2288 KQNTIIGFQKQLLEA
+2288 KQNTIFSFQKQLIEA
-2303 RQRAFSDRLG
+2303 KQRAISDRLN

-2318 LGLASQLIVNEKQRQ
+2318 LGLASQLIVNDKQRQ
-2333 VLAQSTATIKLKA
+2333 VLAQATATIKLKA

-2364 AKVQGQIDAL
+2364 AKVQQQIDAI

-2398 ASGATPEEIAAGQMN
+2398 ASGATPEEIVAGQMN
-2413 LEAKLI
+2413 LEAKLM

-2436 LLDYSQEQEIRNL
+2436 LSDFSQEQEIRNL

-2463 LANTLP
+2463 LASTLP
-2469 EGRQQAQ
+2469 EGRQQEQ

-2483 EALSDVYGKK
+2483 EALGDVYGKK

-2500 SVLDQIQRGDQ
+2500 SVLDQIQRGNQAD
-2511 SELNRLING
+2511 LDKLITG
-2520 KDQETMRGRS
+2520 KDQRAMRHRS

-2574 TPSAPSLSIGQTE
+2574 TPSVPSLSIGQTE

-2602 KMEVGGVKIT
+2602 KMEVGGIKIT

-2621 NLEQEMLNTFDRIMV
+2621 NLEQEILNTFDRIMI
-2636 EAKRRM
+2636 ETKRRM

>member
-1 MVEQGASL
+1 MADATASL

-17 FAKGVG
+17 FVAGVSSA
-23 NISTQL
+23 STQL
-29 TTMQI
+29 TNLQ
-34 GLTATGV
+34 LASTAV
-41 ALPFLEKGLR
+41 SAALPLLEKGLR
-51 SSTSALVIGAKN
+51 ANTSQYLFGAKN
-63 ADDFAR
+63 AELLAT
-69 NMRKV
+69 NLGKIV
-74 ISLNTE
+74 NSNKELGSL
-80 LSTIIGKASNIAFY
+80 LGKASNVAFY
-94 VQQFALL
+94 ALQLSTL
-101 AKGASDAYVSLK
+101 AKSASDAYTTLN
-113 RIPETLE
+113 RIPEALE
-120 QMQRSGVSTDSIQGF
+120 QMNRSGVSTESIQGF
-135 MTLRDAISG
+135 TTLRDAISG
-144 SQVAVESFA
+144 NQAAVENFA

-172 ILKSSTEFTE
+172 ILRSSTEFTE
-182 AGTAKRAT
+182 TGTAKRAT

-196 NRKQIQSLLR
+196 NRKQIQDLLR
-206 DKLDNSVT
+206 DKLDNTVT
-214 TTEALLGQYEV
+214 TTDALLGQYEV
-225 LSGGFTDTKSSQQVL
+225 VSGGFTSSKASQQVL
-240 EPGLK
+240 ESGSK

-280 TRVSAILNG
+280 NRVSAILNG

-322 AAATSVLTAQGT
+322 AAATAVLTAQGT

-360 IAKLRDSEGKRIR
+360 LAKLRDSQGNRIR
-373 FDIREVQEKGLAKSI
+373 FDIREVQQKGLAKSV

-413 TALGLSSNKGQD
+413 TALGLNSNKGQD
-425 YKNVT
+425 FANTTERIRSNANVT
-430 AAIKANANAQSL
+430 SL
-442 DEVAKTAT
+442 DEVFKGAT
-450 DDRISRF
+450 DDKISKF

-482 LAYLEKLS
+482 LAYLEQASKLV
-490 KFIANIPDPVKKA
+490 ANIPDPIKKA
-503 IASYL
+503 IGAYL
-508 LFKIQVNSAGIAF
+508 SFQIQTKTTGLAF
-521 KQLVG
+521 KQLSG
-526 AIVPVITNLALLRV
+526 AVISILGNFALLRV
-540 TSLALSGQLGKQIGI
+540 INLVITGQFGKQAAV
-555 IKELI
+555 IKDLI
-560 IQKKGYR
+560 LQKKGLGAVVKQLLGFDQSR
-567 SVIKQ
+567 LLVTKEATDAIVKEGVIQKTVNAAREQANNIIKKNIKGFVDQTEVVKNSGVVINSTKGKFAEFVEVIK
-572 MIGIDQSHKLAIA
+572 G
-585 GKTEAIKGA
+585 
-594 KSGFLGFAETIRS
+594 

-618 EKFTGQKEA
+618 GKFAGQKAA
-627 IKKLA
+627 IQELTKG
-632 ETTQKYYSGLKDVL
+632 TQEYFNTLKNAASE
-646 GSGVDKVK
+646 GIEKIK
-654 GSQPLEMDQQ
+654 GPQPSEMDRQ

-669 ARRRAELEKNIPSV
+669 AKRRAEIEKNIPDS
-683 PDSPIETP
+683 PDSFGEMLEVDPEAQRETRRRELLAERERRNKIRRQQRLDSLIP
-691 GIDPKLKR
+691 DTEGKTFGESFGIDLPFGDFAEREDREAKNKR
-699 AELEKKLRDSLN
+699 RQLLENIRARRAARGAGVASVVSNAVGDGLSFGDFLSGGGDATPRVDRDSL
-711 KPSAPDTFK
+711 
-720 RIPEVDIEVQKEERQ
+720 R
-735 WELLT
+735 
-740 ELDRRREARKKK
+740 DRAA
-752 IQERETKG
+752 G
-760 GQLAVLGNKTSAL
+760 
-773 ARTKEFYESQSL
+773 
-785 VGDSVK
+785 
-791 KTGLLQSVTLGI
+791 
-803 GSTFALVGDR
+803 
-813 IGKTVTGIR
+813 R
-822 GRILELSKTI
+822 GF
-832 KSINLTKGFE
+832 G
-842 NLNSVFNSQKE
+842 NLNRTREQSAIAS
-853 ILLGLIQRLKLYILT
+853 R
-868 LKDKAVEGF
+868 AV
-877 KNFWQNAQDR
+877 
-887 GKAQSVQP
+887 
-895 EVVGQI
+895 
-901 EKIQQNSKIAKSK
+901 
-914 YLDNL
+914 
-919 KSATGDVTIKS
+919 
-930 LPTSSEITRV
+930 
-940 QKTFKGR
+940 
-947 EEEYFNNLKS
+947 
-957 AAVDDF
+957 
-963 SLSQQKQA
+963 
-971 RALLG
+971 
-976 SGEAASQASSRFGF
+976 ASQ
-990 LQSTINKVTAS
+990 
-1001 FTALGDKAKLAFVGL
+1001 
-1016 QSGLIKFAGIFS
+1016 
-1028 NLNIGNKLSKGFE
+1028 
-1041 GITAVFGKQKEL
+1041 
-1053 FNDLNKQTKKYIGNL
+1053 
-1068 KDLIANKI
+1068 
-1076 PGFKKAQQSQTIVQQ
+1076 
-1091 KNIFDLARGRQTASP
+1091 
-1106 IDLENLRSAN
+1106 
-1116 ADGVNRRLGSSSEIV
+1116 
-1131 RSRRSFAEQQK
+1131 
-1142 DYFSNLRSANVA
+1142 
-1154 DFTLIEKAQAKF
+1154 
-1166 LAASTRT
+1166 
-1173 TTAVSNQFK
+1173 VS
-1182 TLKQIISVNTFTS
+1182 L
-1195 IFGALKTGFGQVSES
+1195 
-1210 LQGLPSKIK
+1210 
-1219 SFQASI
+1219 
-1225 SNAGFYSLEILTKK
+1225 
-1239 SKQTFESLKD
+1239 FESLK
-1249 LPRQLVT
+1249 
-1256 SVSSQTSE
+1256 SVS
-1264 FKKALDGFFGSV
+1264 GSAFSV
-1276 GAAVESA
+1276 
-1283 GVKAEKGFRSLIG
+1283 IG
-1296 LPEQLP
+1296 
-1302 DRVNQQEVSGIP
+1302 
-1314 RPVPLVPL
+1314 
-1322 VPVGTFG
+1322 
-1329 DFMASNP
+1329 
-1336 EVDDPRKP
+1336 K
-1344 TRDELRERA
+1344 
-1353 RRRGGASI
+1353 
-1361 GDARRAAE
+1361 
-1369 ARRLS
+1369 
-1374 GINERLTV
+1374 
-1382 WQALGFV
+1382 
-1389 GEKTGKAVYA
+1389 
-1399 GAKEG
+1399 GAKSSFG
-1404 FELITELAG
+1404 LIIELAG
-1413 AALTALGPIVPIG
+1413 GAITALGPIVPIG

-1433 VFAGKEIAHI
+1433 ALAGKEITHI

-1455 IDETTKALKA
+1455 IDEVTKALKE

-1518 TAMSKAMRKAGED
+1518 TTMSKAMQKAGED

-1575 RFTNFIGNLNAAVMT
+1575 KATNYLSNL
-1590 TLYNP
+1590 
-1595 QKGITTVAEANANR
+1595 TVARLKDPLMRGDTAESVNADR

-1617 QSKLRNETLKDV
+1617 QSKLRNETLNDV
-1629 GDNTIQTIKQTK
+1629 GDNTIDTIEQTK
-1641 ELNAGLFQTE
+1641 ALNAGLFQTE
-1651 EARKLALKGSQ
+1651 EARKLASKGSQ

-1670 ENKETNDLIKV
+1670 ENKETNDLIKA

-1807 NYDRNLLKSRD
+1807 NYDRNLLKSGD

-1824 SVLDESFI
+1824 DVLDKSFI
-1832 TLTKDGRQI
+1832 TLTKDGRQV

-1858 AQFNSQA
+1858 AQFSSQA

-1873 ELESSATVTAE
+1873 ELESSTAVTAG
-1884 QLRRASE
+1884 QLRQATE
-1891 EDVIKRTSGLQQE
+1891 EDVIKKTSGLQQE

-1915 ELELR
+1915 EIELR
-1920 LQYGIKVI
+1920 LQYGIKVT
-1928 DLENQLKQINL
+1928 DLENQLKQTNL

-1954 KQLEQKLQALNTEKT
+1954 KRLERQIQAMETEKT
-1969 LISAQVAERGLSEED
+1969 LISAQVAEGGLSQEN
-1984 AQAKVADLQIKE
+1984 AQTKMADLQIKE
-1996 FKLRANELK
+1996 SKLRADELK
-2005 RQLNQFKANGV
+2005 RQLEQFKANGV

-2027 TRNQIREAEAKEK
+2027 ARNQIREAEAKEK
-2040 NRLKDLDFETQRK
+2040 ERLIQQELQEKIKSLDIEQLAVEVGLSERTTSEKSAQNAISKYRIDQEKLKLAELDRQLEELKSNGSKSVSLEQEAAIARSRIRKMEADEKNRLEDLDFETQKK

-2058 NQRADLRKQALES
+2058 NQRAGLRRQALES
-2071 EYDLLQKQAQLT
+2071 EYDLLQKQAQLI

-2177 FELER
+2177 FELEK

-2209 LTQQLNLTNQQVNQQ
+2209 LTQQLNLTNQQINQQ

-2288 KQNTIIGFQKQLLEA
+2288 KQNTIIGFQKQLLEV

-2318 LGLASQLIVNEKQRQ
+2318 MGLASQLIVNDKQRQ
-2333 VLAQSTATIKLKA
+2333 VLAQATATIKLKA

-2413 LEAKLI
+2413 VEAKLI

-2436 LLDYSQEQEIRNL
+2436 LLDFSQEQEIRNL

-2463 LANTLP
+2463 LASTLP

-2476 LKQQIIN
+2476 LKQSIIN

-2500 SVLDQIQRGDQ
+2500 SVLDQIQRGNQAD
-2511 SELNRLING
+2511 LNRLITG
-2520 KDQETMRGRS
+2520 KDQRAMPRNM

-2561 ALSDP
+2561 ALSAP
-2566 VSPDLQMG
+2566 VSPDLRMG

-2587 YTRFQ
+2587 YTRFL
-2592 QTAQNVENNV
+2592 QNAERVENNV
-2602 KMEVGGVKIT
+2602 KMEVGGIKIT
-2612 VTSPGDVGK
+2612 VTSPGDVAK
-2621 NLEQEMLNTFDRIMV
+2621 DLEQEVLYAFDRIMV
-2636 EAKRRM
+2636 ETKRRV

>member
-1 MVEQGASL
+1 MADATASL

-17 FAKGVG
+17 FVAGVS
-23 NISTQL
+23 NASTQL
-29 TTMQI
+29 TNLQ
-34 GLTATGV
+34 LASTAV
-41 ALPFLEKGLR
+41 SAALPLLEKGLR
-51 SSTSALVIGAKN
+51 ANATQYLLGSKN
-63 ADDFAR
+63 AELLAT
-69 NMRKV
+69 NLGKIV
-74 ISLNTE
+74 NSNKELGSL
-80 LSTIIGKASNIAFY
+80 LGKASNVAFY
-94 VQQFALL
+94 AQQLSLL
-101 AKGASDAYVSLK
+101 AKGASDAYATLN
-113 RIPETLE
+113 RIPQALE
-120 QMQRSGVSTDSIQGF
+120 QMNRSGVSTDSIQGF

-182 AGTAKRAT
+182 SGTARRAT

-196 NRKQIQSLLR
+196 NRKQIQKLLR
-206 DKLDNSVT
+206 DKLDNTVT
-214 TTEALLGQYEV
+214 TTDALLGQYEV
-225 LSGGFTDTKSSQQVL
+225 LSGGFTSEKTSQQVL
-240 EPGLK
+240 ESGSK

-280 TRVSAILNG
+280 NRVSAILNG

-322 AAATSVLTAQGT
+322 AAATAVLTAQGT

-360 IAKLRDSEGKRIR
+360 IAKLRDKEGNRIR
-373 FDIREVQEKGLAKSI
+373 FDIREVQQKGLAKSV
-388 QDVFEATGGD
+388 QDIFEATGGD

-413 TALGLSSNKGQD
+413 TALGLNSNKGQD
-425 YKNVT
+425 FTNVT
-430 AAIKANANAQSL
+430 ANIKANANVTSL
-442 DEVAKTAT
+442 DEVFKGAT
-450 DDRISRF
+450 DDKISRF

-482 LAYLEKLS
+482 LAYLEQASKLV
-490 KFIANIPDPVKKA
+490 ANIPDPIKKA
-503 IASYL
+503 IGAYL
-508 LFKIQVNSAGIAF
+508 SFQIQTKTVGLAF
-521 KQLVG
+521 KQLSG
-526 AIVPVITNLALLRV
+526 AVISVLGNFALLRV
-540 TSLALSGQLGKQIGI
+540 INLVITGQLGKQAAV
-555 IKELI
+555 IKDLI
-560 IQKKGYR
+560 LQKKGLGA
-567 SVIKQ
+567 VVKQ
-572 MIGIDQSHKLAIA
+572 LLGLDQSRLLVTKEATDAIVKEGVIQKTVNA
-585 GKTEAIKGA
+585 AREQTNNIIKKNIKGFVDQTEVVKNSGVVINSTKGKFAEFVEAIKG
-594 KSGFLGFAETIRS
+594 

-618 EKFTGQKEA
+618 GKFSGQKAA
-627 IKKLA
+627 IQELTKK
-632 ETTQKYYSGLKDVL
+632 TQEYFNTLKNTA
-646 GSGVDKVK
+646 GEGIEKIKSP
-654 GSQPLEMDQQ
+654 QPSEMDRQ

-669 ARRRAELEKNIPSV
+669 AKRRAEIEKNIPDS
-683 PDSPIETP
+683 PDSFGEMLEVDPEAKRETRRRELLAERERRNKIRRQQRLDSLIP
-691 GIDPKLKR
+691 DTEGKTFGESFGIDLPFGDFAEIENREAKNKR
-699 AELEKKLRDSLN
+699 RQLLEDIRTRRAARDAGVASVASNAVGDGLSFGDFLSGGGDAPRVDRDSL
-711 KPSAPDTFK
+711 
-720 RIPEVDIEVQKEERQ
+720 R
-735 WELLT
+735 
-740 ELDRRREARKKK
+740 DRAA
-752 IQERETKG
+752 G
-760 GQLAVLGNKTSAL
+760 
-773 ARTKEFYESQSL
+773 
-785 VGDSVK
+785 
-791 KTGLLQSVTLGI
+791 
-803 GSTFALVGDR
+803 
-813 IGKTVTGIR
+813 R
-822 GRILELSKTI
+822 GF
-832 KSINLTKGFE
+832 G
-842 NLNSVFNSQKE
+842 NLNRTRERS
-853 ILLGLIQRLKLYILT
+853 
-868 LKDKAVEGF
+868 A
-877 KNFWQNAQDR
+877 
-887 GKAQSVQP
+887 
-895 EVVGQI
+895 
-901 EKIQQNSKIAKSK
+901 IAS
-914 YLDNL
+914 
-919 KSATGDVTIKS
+919 
-930 LPTSSEITRV
+930 
-940 QKTFKGR
+940 
-947 EEEYFNNLKS
+947 
-957 AAVDDF
+957 
-963 SLSQQKQA
+963 
-971 RALLG
+971 RAI
-976 SGEAASQASSRFGF
+976 ASQ
-990 LQSTINKVTAS
+990 
-1001 FTALGDKAKLAFVGL
+1001 
-1016 QSGLIKFAGIFS
+1016 
-1028 NLNIGNKLSKGFE
+1028 
-1041 GITAVFGKQKEL
+1041 
-1053 FNDLNKQTKKYIGNL
+1053 
-1068 KDLIANKI
+1068 
-1076 PGFKKAQQSQTIVQQ
+1076 
-1091 KNIFDLARGRQTASP
+1091 
-1106 IDLENLRSAN
+1106 
-1116 ADGVNRRLGSSSEIV
+1116 
-1131 RSRRSFAEQQK
+1131 
-1142 DYFSNLRSANVA
+1142 
-1154 DFTLIEKAQAKF
+1154 
-1166 LAASTRT
+1166 
-1173 TTAVSNQFK
+1173 VS
-1182 TLKQIISVNTFTS
+1182 L
-1195 IFGALKTGFGQVSES
+1195 
-1210 LQGLPSKIK
+1210 
-1219 SFQASI
+1219 
-1225 SNAGFYSLEILTKK
+1225 
-1239 SKQTFESLKD
+1239 FESLK
-1249 LPRQLVT
+1249 
-1256 SVSSQTSE
+1256 SVS
-1264 FKKALDGFFGSV
+1264 GS
-1276 GAAVESA
+1276 AFSA
-1283 GVKAEKGFRSLIG
+1283 IGKGVKSSFGLI
-1296 LPEQLP
+1296 
-1302 DRVNQQEVSGIP
+1302 I
-1314 RPVPLVPL
+1314 
-1322 VPVGTFG
+1322 
-1329 DFMASNP
+1329 
-1336 EVDDPRKP
+1336 
-1344 TRDELRERA
+1344 
-1353 RRRGGASI
+1353 
-1361 GDARRAAE
+1361 
-1369 ARRLS
+1369 
-1374 GINERLTV
+1374 
-1382 WQALGFV
+1382 
-1389 GEKTGKAVYA
+1389 
-1399 GAKEG
+1399 
-1404 FELITELAG
+1404 ELAG
-1413 AALTALGPIVPIG
+1413 GAITALGPIVPLG

-1433 VFAGKEIAHI
+1433 ALAGKEIIHI
-1443 FGFGTANAISKG
+1443 FGGGTANKISKG
-1455 IDETTKALKA
+1455 IDEITKALKE

-1472 DGALLA
+1472 DGALLE

-1518 TAMSKAMRKAGED
+1518 ATMSKAMQKAGED
-1531 GKITAQELSI
+1531 GKVTAQELSI

-1575 RFTNFIGNLNAAVMT
+1575 KATNFIGNLNAAVIT

-1617 QSKLRNETLKDV
+1617 QSKLRNEILDPV
-1629 GDNTIQTIKQTK
+1629 GDKTVETIKQTK
-1641 ELNAGLFQTE
+1641 ALNAGLFQTE
-1651 EARKLALKGSQ
+1651 EARKLASKGSQ
-1662 VQGIVLEK
+1662 IQGVVLEK
-1670 ENKETNDLIKV
+1670 ENKETNDLIKA

-1716 DAAQAQIDNLQK
+1716 DAAQSQIDNLQK

-1807 NYDRNLLKSRD
+1807 NYDRNLLKSGD

-1824 SVLDESFI
+1824 DVLDKSFI
-1832 TLTKDGRQI
+1832 TLTKDGKQI

-1858 AQFNSQA
+1858 AQFSSQA

-1873 ELESSATVTAE
+1873 ELESSTAVTAG
-1884 QLRRASE
+1884 QLRQATE
-1891 EDVIKRTSGLQQE
+1891 EDVIKKTSGLQQE

-1915 ELELR
+1915 EIELR
-1920 LQYGIKVI
+1920 LQYGIKVT
-1928 DLENQLKQINL
+1928 DLENQLKQTNL
-1939 EIAQAEFNAR
+1939 EIAQAEFNER

-1954 KQLEQKLQALNTEKT
+1954 KRLERQIQAMETEKT
-1969 LISAQVAERGLSEED
+1969 LISAQVAERGLSEEN
-1984 AQAKVADLQIKE
+1984 AQTKMAGLQIKE
-1996 FKLRANELK
+1996 SKLRADELK
-2005 RQLNQFKANGV
+2005 RQLDQFKANGV

-2027 TRNQIREAEAKEK
+2027 ARNQIRGAEAKEK
-2040 NRLKDLDFETQRK
+2040 ERLIQQELQEKIKSLDIEQLAVEVGLSERTTSEKSAQNAISKYRIDQEKLKLAELDRQLEELKSNGSKSVSLEQETAIARSRIRKMEADEKNRVEDLDFETQKK

-2058 NQRADLRKQALES
+2058 NQRAGLRRQALES
-2071 EYDLLQKQAQLT
+2071 EYDLLQKQAQLV
-2083 ENITSSRNQ
+2083 EAITSSRNQ

-2118 AEVELR
+2118 AEIELR
-2124 VIKEREVD
+2124 IIKEREVD

-2146 RQKLLDLDLKRQVS
+2146 RQKLADLDLKRQVFQIQS
-2160 QIELQE
+2160 QK

-2202 NKQRTEA
+2202 NKQRTES
-2209 LTQQLNLTNQQVNQQ
+2209 LTQQLNLTGQQINQQ

-2259 EQIDKVTKSFVLSQ
+2259 EQIDKATKPFVLSQ

-2282 QTSALE
+2282 QTAALE
-2288 KQNTIIGFQKQLLEA
+2288 KQNTIFSFQKQLIEA
-2303 RQRAFSDRLG
+2303 KQRAISDRLG

-2318 LGLASQLIVNEKQRQ
+2318 LGLASQLIVNDKQRQ
-2333 VLAQSTATIKLKA
+2333 VLAQATATIKLKA

-2364 AKVQGQIDAL
+2364 AKVQQQIDAI

-2398 ASGATPEEIAAGQMN
+2398 ASGATPEEIVAGQMN
-2413 LEAKLI
+2413 LEAKLM

-2436 LLDYSQEQEIRNL
+2436 LLDFSQQQEIMSL
-2449 DQRQKLDRMQAKSE
+2449 DQKQKLDRMQAKSE

-2469 EGRQQAQ
+2469 EGRQKAQ
-2476 LKQQIIN
+2476 LKQSIIN
-2483 EALSDVYGKK
+2483 EALSDVFGKN

-2500 SVLDQIQRGDQ
+2500 SVLDQIQRGNQAD
-2511 SELNRLING
+2511 LNKLITG
-2520 KDQETMRGRS
+2520 KDRRAMPRNMGYVYTDYGKAPEVQGLNVPSDHEDRTSMRQRS

-2539 PPEVQGL
+2539 APEVQGL
-2546 NVPTDR
+2546 NVPSDR
-2552 LDEIFKKIQ
+2552 LDEILKKIQ
-2561 ALSDP
+2561 SLSDP
-2566 VSPDLQMG
+2566 IPPDLRMG

-2592 QTAQNVENNV
+2592 QYAQNVENNV
-2602 KMEVGGVKIT
+2602 KMEVGGIKIT

-2621 NLEQEMLNTFDRIMV
+2621 DLEQEMLNTFDRIMV

>member
-1 MVEQGASL
+1 MADATASL

-17 FAKGVG
+17 FVAGV
-23 NISTQL
+23 SSASMQL
-29 TTMQI
+29 TNLQ
-34 GLTATGV
+34 LASTAV
-41 ALPFLEKGLR
+41 SAALPLLEKGLR
-51 SSTSALVIGAKN
+51 ANTSQYLFGAKN
-63 ADDFAR
+63 AELLAT
-69 NMRKV
+69 NLGKIV
-74 ISLNTE
+74 NSNKELGSL
-80 LSTIIGKASNIAFY
+80 LGKASNVAFY
-94 VQQFALL
+94 ALQLSTL
-101 AKGASDAYVSLK
+101 AKGASDAYATLN
-113 RIPETLE
+113 RIPEALE
-120 QMQRSGVSTDSIQGF
+120 QMNRSGVSTESIQGF

-144 SQVAVESFA
+144 NQAAVESFA

-172 ILKSSTEFTE
+172 ILRSSTEFTE
-182 AGTAKRAT
+182 AGTAKRAS

-196 NRKQIQSLLR
+196 NRKQIQDLLR
-206 DKLDNSVT
+206 DKLDNTVT
-214 TTEALLGQYEV
+214 TTDALLGQYEV
-225 LSGGFTDTKSSQQVL
+225 LSGGFTSSKASQQVL
-240 EPGLK
+240 ESGSK

-255 AVDPTATLQLL
+255 VVDPTATLQLL

-280 TRVSAILNG
+280 NRVSAILNG

-322 AAATSVLTAQGT
+322 AAATAVLSAQGT

-360 IAKLRDSEGKRIR
+360 IAKLRDKEGKRIR
-373 FDIREVQEKGLAKSI
+373 FDIKEVQEKGLAKSV
-388 QDVFEATGGD
+388 QDIFEATGGD

-413 TALGLSSNKGQD
+413 TALGLNSNKGQD
-425 YKNVT
+425 FTNVT
-430 AAIKANANAQSL
+430 ASIKANANVTSL
-442 DEVAKTAT
+442 DEVFKGAT
-450 DDRISRF
+450 DDKISRF

-482 LAYLEKLS
+482 LKYLEQVSKLV
-490 KFIANIPDPVKKA
+490 ANIPDPIKKA
-503 IASYL
+503 IGAYL
-508 LFKIQVNSAGIAF
+508 SFQIQTKTVGLAF
-521 KQLVG
+521 GQLSG
-526 AIVPVITNLALLRV
+526 AVISVLGNFALLRV
-540 TSLALSGQLGKQIGI
+540 INLVITGQLGKQVAV
-555 IKELI
+555 IKDLI
-560 IQKKGYR
+560 LQKKGLGAVVKQLLGLDQSR
-567 SVIKQ
+567 LLVTKEATDAIVKEGVIQKTVNAAREQTNNIIKKNIKGFVDQTEVVKNSGVVINSTKGKFAEFVNVIK
-572 MIGIDQSHKLAIA
+572 G
-585 GKTEAIKGA
+585 
-594 KSGFLGFAETIRS
+594 

-618 EKFTGQKEA
+618 GKFAGQKAA
-627 IKKLA
+627 IQELTKG
-632 ETTQKYYSGLKDVL
+632 TQEYFNTLKNAASE
-646 GSGVDKVK
+646 GIEKIK
-654 GSQPLEMDQQ
+654 GPQPSEMDRQ

-669 ARRRAELEKNIPSV
+669 AKRRAEIEKNIP
-683 PDSPIETP
+683 DSPDTFGGMLEVDPEAQRETRRRDLLAERERRNKIRRQQRLDSLIP
-691 GIDPKLKR
+691 DTEGKTFGESFGVDLPFGDFAEREDREAKNKR
-699 AELEKKLRDSLN
+699 RQLLENIRTRRAARGAEVASVVSDAVGDGLSFGDFLSSGGDATPRVDRDSL
-711 KPSAPDTFK
+711 
-720 RIPEVDIEVQKEERQ
+720 R
-735 WELLT
+735 
-740 ELDRRREARKKK
+740 DRAA
-752 IQERETKG
+752 G
-760 GQLAVLGNKTSAL
+760 
-773 ARTKEFYESQSL
+773 
-785 VGDSVK
+785 
-791 KTGLLQSVTLGI
+791 
-803 GSTFALVGDR
+803 
-813 IGKTVTGIR
+813 R
-822 GRILELSKTI
+822 GF
-832 KSINLTKGFE
+832 G
-842 NLNSVFNSQKE
+842 NLNRTRERS
-853 ILLGLIQRLKLYILT
+853 
-868 LKDKAVEGF
+868 A
-877 KNFWQNAQDR
+877 
-887 GKAQSVQP
+887 
-895 EVVGQI
+895 
-901 EKIQQNSKIAKSK
+901 IAS
-914 YLDNL
+914 
-919 KSATGDVTIKS
+919 
-930 LPTSSEITRV
+930 
-940 QKTFKGR
+940 
-947 EEEYFNNLKS
+947 
-957 AAVDDF
+957 
-963 SLSQQKQA
+963 
-971 RALLG
+971 RAI
-976 SGEAASQASSRFGF
+976 ASQ
-990 LQSTINKVTAS
+990 
-1001 FTALGDKAKLAFVGL
+1001 
-1016 QSGLIKFAGIFS
+1016 
-1028 NLNIGNKLSKGFE
+1028 
-1041 GITAVFGKQKEL
+1041 
-1053 FNDLNKQTKKYIGNL
+1053 
-1068 KDLIANKI
+1068 
-1076 PGFKKAQQSQTIVQQ
+1076 
-1091 KNIFDLARGRQTASP
+1091 
-1106 IDLENLRSAN
+1106 
-1116 ADGVNRRLGSSSEIV
+1116 
-1131 RSRRSFAEQQK
+1131 
-1142 DYFSNLRSANVA
+1142 
-1154 DFTLIEKAQAKF
+1154 
-1166 LAASTRT
+1166 
-1173 TTAVSNQFK
+1173 VS
-1182 TLKQIISVNTFTS
+1182 L
-1195 IFGALKTGFGQVSES
+1195 
-1210 LQGLPSKIK
+1210 
-1219 SFQASI
+1219 
-1225 SNAGFYSLEILTKK
+1225 
-1239 SKQTFESLKD
+1239 FESLK
-1249 LPRQLVT
+1249 
-1256 SVSSQTSE
+1256 SVS
-1264 FKKALDGFFGSV
+1264 GSAFSV
-1276 GAAVESA
+1276 
-1283 GVKAEKGFRSLIG
+1283 IG
-1296 LPEQLP
+1296 
-1302 DRVNQQEVSGIP
+1302 
-1314 RPVPLVPL
+1314 
-1322 VPVGTFG
+1322 
-1329 DFMASNP
+1329 
-1336 EVDDPRKP
+1336 K
-1344 TRDELRERA
+1344 
-1353 RRRGGASI
+1353 
-1361 GDARRAAE
+1361 
-1369 ARRLS
+1369 
-1374 GINERLTV
+1374 
-1382 WQALGFV
+1382 
-1389 GEKTGKAVYA
+1389 
-1399 GAKEG
+1399 GAKSSFG
-1404 FELITELAG
+1404 LISELAG
-1413 AALTALGPIVPIG
+1413 EALTALGPIVPLG

-1433 VFAGKEIAHI
+1433 ALAGKEILHI
-1443 FGFGTANAISKG
+1443 FGFGTANKISKG
-1455 IDETTKALKA
+1455 IDEVTKALKE

-1518 TAMSKAMRKAGED
+1518 TTMSKAMQKAGED

-1575 RFTNFIGNLNAAVMT
+1575 KATNFIGNLNAAVIT

-1609 EGDRLIKM
+1609 EGDRLIKL
-1617 QSKLRNETLKDV
+1617 QSKLRNEILDPV
-1629 GDNTIQTIKQTK
+1629 GDKTVETIKQTK

-1662 VQGIVLEK
+1662 VQGVVLEK
-1670 ENKETNDLIKV
+1670 ENKETNNLIKA
-1681 NELLISGYQSQQKER
+1681 NEFLISGYQSQQKER

-1716 DAAQAQIDNLQK
+1716 DAAQTQIDNLQK

-1807 NYDRNLLKSRD
+1807 NYDRNLLKSGD

-1824 SVLDESFI
+1824 DVLDKSFI
-1832 TLTKDGRQI
+1832 TLTKDGKQI

-1858 AQFNSQA
+1858 AQFSSQA

-1873 ELESSATVTAE
+1873 ELESSTAVTAG
-1884 QLRRASE
+1884 QLRQASE
-1891 EDVIKRTSGLQQE
+1891 EDVIKKTSGLQQE

-1915 ELELR
+1915 EIELR
-1920 LQYGIKVI
+1920 LQYGIKVTDI
-1928 DLENQLKQINL
+1928 ENQLKQTNL
-1939 EIAQAEFNAR
+1939 EIAQAEFNER

-1954 KQLEQKLQALNTEKT
+1954 KRLERQIQAIETEKT
-1969 LISAQVAERGLSEED
+1969 LISAQVAERGLSEEN
-1984 AQAKVADLQIKE
+1984 AQTKMAGLQIKE
-1996 FKLRANELK
+1996 SKLRADELK
-2005 RQLNQFKANGV
+2005 RQLDQFKANGV
-2016 KNVELENEYAQ
+2016 KSVELENEYAQ
-2027 TRNQIREAEAKEK
+2027 ARNQVREAEAKEK
-2040 NRLKDLDFETQRK
+2040 ERLIQQELRQKNQAFEISKNQSQTLAEEGKLGQEELSVVIAKGSLDQAKLKESDLARQVKQLKDNGQSSVSLEQEYTQQRLQVRSLEAQEAKRLIDQELQRKIKALDVEQSEIEAKVSERSTSERDAQTAISQGRIEQEKLKLAELDRQLEKLKSNGNKSVSLEQEAAIARSRIRKMEADEKNRLEDLDFETQKK

-2058 NQRADLRKQALES
+2058 SQRAGLRRQALES
-2071 EYDLLQKQAQLT
+2071 EYDLLQKQAQLV
-2083 ENITSSRNQ
+2083 EAITSSRNQ
-2092 LADTESRYVQSQLQN
+2092 LADAESRYVQSQLQN

-2118 AEVELR
+2118 AEIELR
-2124 VIKEREVD
+2124 IIKEREVD

-2146 RQKLLDLDLKRQVS
+2146 RQKLADLDLKRQVFQIQS
-2160 QIELQE
+2160 QK

-2209 LTQQLNLTNQQVNQQ
+2209 LGQQLNLTVQQINQQ
-2224 GEINKN
+2224 GGINKN

-2282 QTSALE
+2282 QTAALE
-2288 KQNTIIGFQKQLLEA
+2288 KQNTIFSFQKQLIEA
-2303 RQRAFSDRLG
+2303 KQRAISDRLN

-2318 LGLASQLIVNEKQRQ
+2318 LGLASQLIVNDKQRQ
-2333 VLAQSTATIKLKA
+2333 VLAQATATIKLKA

-2364 AKVQGQIDAL
+2364 AKVQQQIDAI

-2398 ASGATPEEIAAGQMN
+2398 ASGATPEEIVAGQMN
-2413 LEAKLI
+2413 LEAKLM

-2436 LLDYSQEQEIRNL
+2436 LSDFSQEQEIRNL

-2463 LANTLP
+2463 LASTLP
-2469 EGRQQAQ
+2469 EGRQQEQ

-2483 EALSDVYGKK
+2483 EALGDVYGKK

-2500 SVLDQIQRGDQ
+2500 SVLDQIQRGNQAD
-2511 SELNRLING
+2511 LDKLITG
-2520 KDQETMRGRS
+2520 KDQRAMRHRS

-2574 TPSAPSLSIGQTE
+2574 TPSVPSLSIGQTE

-2602 KMEVGGVKIT
+2602 KMEVGGIKIT

-2621 NLEQEMLNTFDRIMV
+2621 NLEQEILNTFDRIMI
-2636 EAKRRM
+2636 ETKRRM

>member
-1 MVEQGASL
+1 MADATASL

-29 TTMQI
+29 TYMQV
-34 GLTATGV
+34 GLTGTGL
-41 ALPFLEKGLR
+41 ALPLLEKGLR
-51 SSTSALVIGAKN
+51 SSASAFVIGAKN

-80 LSTIIGKASNIAFY
+80 LSTIIGRASNIAFY
-94 VQQFALL
+94 AQQFTLL

-172 ILKSSTEFTE
+172 ILRSSTEFTE
-182 AGTAKRAT
+182 AGTAKRAS

-196 NRKQIQSLLR
+196 NRKQIQDLLR
-206 DKLDNSVT
+206 DKLDNTVT
-214 TTEALLGQYEV
+214 TTDALLGQYEV
-225 LSGGFTDTKSSQQVL
+225 LSGGFTSEKASQQVA
-240 EPGLK
+240 ESGFK
-245 LIGIAGAGGQ
+245 LLGIAKAGGQ
-255 AVDPTATLQLL
+255 AADPTATLQLL

-280 TRVSAILNG
+280 NRVSAILNG

-322 AAATSVLTAQGT
+322 AAATAVLTAQGT

-360 IAKLRDSEGKRIR
+360 IAKLRDKEGKRIR
-373 FDIREVQEKGLAKSI
+373 FDIKEVQEKGLAKSV
-388 QDVFEATGGD
+388 QDILKATGGD

-413 TALGLSSNKGQD
+413 TALGLNSNKGQD
-425 YKNVT
+425 FANTTERIRSNANVT
-430 AAIKANANAQSL
+430 SL
-442 DEVAKTAT
+442 DEVFKGAT
-450 DDRISRF
+450 DDKISRF

-470 LGESLAPVFEPG
+470 LGETLAPVFEPG

-540 TSLALSGQLGKQIGI
+540 ISLALSGQLGKQIGI
-555 IKELI
+555 IKDLI
-560 IQKKGYR
+560 LQKKGYR

-572 MIGIDQSHKLAIA
+572 MIGIDQSYKLAVGETTEALAKQGVIQKTVNSVVA
-585 GKTEAIKGA
+585 KTKNIIDKNIDGFVGQQNAIHGTGKTVDGVKSRFLSFTEAI
-594 KSGFLGFAETIRS
+594 R
-607 TTVGKKIEEIT
+607 TTSVGKKIEELT
-618 EKFTGQKEA
+618 EKFTGQKDA
-627 IKKLA
+627 LKGLA
-632 ETTQKYYSGLKDVL
+632 DTAHKYYSGLKEAA
-646 GSGVDKVK
+646 GEGIEKIK
-654 GSQPLEMDQQ
+654 GPQPSQMDRQ

-669 ARRRAELEKNIPSV
+669 AKRRAEIEKNIPDS
-683 PDSPIETP
+683 PDSF
-691 GIDPKLKR
+691 GGML
-699 AELEKKLRDSLN
+699 
-711 KPSAPDTFK
+711 
-720 RIPEVDIEVQKEERQ
+720 EVDPEAKRDQRRREVLAER
-735 WELLT
+735 
-740 ELDRRREARKKK
+740 DRRREVRKQKK
-752 IQERETKG
+752 LQQQILEKEKLAAQ
-760 GQLAVLGNKTSAL
+760 QLIDLQSEAVLA
-773 ARTKEFYESQSL
+773 
-785 VGDSVK
+785 
-791 KTGLLQSVTLGI
+791 GI
-803 GSTFALVGDR
+803 G
-813 IGKTVTGIR
+813 GKTFG
-822 GRILELSKTI
+822 
-832 KSINLTKGFE
+832 
-842 NLNSVFNSQKE
+842 
-853 ILLGLIQRLKLYILT
+853 
-868 LKDKAVEGF
+868 EG
-877 KNFWQNAQDR
+877 
-887 GKAQSVQP
+887 
-895 EVVGQI
+895 
-901 EKIQQNSKIAKSK
+901 
-914 YLDNL
+914 
-919 KSATGDVTIKS
+919 
-930 LPTSSEITRV
+930 
-940 QKTFKGR
+940 
-947 EEEYFNNLKS
+947 
-957 AAVDDF
+957 
-963 SLSQQKQA
+963 
-971 RALLG
+971 LG
-976 SGEAASQASSRFGF
+976 SGSPVVVGDFGAFADREKIDADNQRKKVLEDIKNRRAAKVIEEQTQGKTFG
-990 LQSTINKVTAS
+990 A
-1001 FTALGDKAKLAFVGL
+1001 
-1016 QSGLIKFAGIFS
+1016 
-1028 NLNIGNKLSKGFE
+1028 FE
-1041 GITAVFGKQKEL
+1041 GISMWM
-1053 FNDLNKQTKKYIGNL
+1053 
-1068 KDLIANKI
+1068 
-1076 PGFKKAQQSQTIVQQ
+1076 P
-1091 KNIFDLARGRQTASP
+1091 
-1106 IDLENLRSAN
+1106 
-1116 ADGVNRRLGSSSEIV
+1116 
-1131 RSRRSFAEQQK
+1131 
-1142 DYFSNLRSANVA
+1142 
-1154 DFTLIEKAQAKF
+1154 
-1166 LAASTRT
+1166 
-1173 TTAVSNQFK
+1173 
-1182 TLKQIISVNTFTS
+1182 
-1195 IFGALKTGFGQVSES
+1195 
-1210 LQGLPSKIK
+1210 GLPSEMPGE
-1219 SFQASI
+1219 SF
-1225 SNAGFYSLEILTKK
+1225 G
-1239 SKQTFESLKD
+1239 
-1249 LPRQLVT
+1249 
-1256 SVSSQTSE
+1256 E
-1264 FKKALDGFFGSV
+1264 FMEAN
-1276 GAAVESA
+1276 
-1283 GVKAEKGFRSLIG
+1283 
-1296 LPEQLP
+1296 P
-1302 DRVNQQEVSGIP
+1302 DP
-1314 RPVPLVPL
+1314 
-1322 VPVGTFG
+1322 
-1329 DFMASNP
+1329 
-1336 EVDDPRKP
+1336 DPNKRKELS
-1344 TRDELRERA
+1344 RDELREKA
-1353 RRRGGASI
+1353 RSRGFSSLNDTKKAF
-1361 GDARRAAE
+1361 E
-1369 ARRLS
+1369 AKRLS
-1374 GINERLTV
+1374 GINEKLTV
-1382 WQALGFV
+1382 WQSLGYV
-1389 GEKTGKAVYA
+1389 GEKTGKAAWA
-1399 GAKEG
+1399 GTVEG
-1404 FELITELAG
+1404 LGLISELAG
-1413 AALTALGPIVPIG
+1413 EALTALGPIVPLG

-1433 VFAGKEIAHI
+1433 ALAGKEILHI
-1443 FGFGTANAISKG
+1443 FGFGTANKISKG
-1455 IDETTKALKA
+1455 IDEVTKALKE

-1518 TAMSKAMRKAGED
+1518 TTMSKAMQKAGED

-1575 RFTNFIGNLNAAVMT
+1575 KATNFIGNLNAAVIT

-1609 EGDRLIKM
+1609 EGDRLIKL
-1617 QSKLRNETLKDV
+1617 QSKLRNDILDPV
-1629 GDNTIQTIKQTK
+1629 GDKTVETIKQTK

-1670 ENKETNDLIKV
+1670 ENKETNNLIKA
-1681 NELLISGYQSQQKER
+1681 NEILISGYQAQQKER

-1716 DAAQAQIDNLQK
+1716 DAAQTQIDNLQK

-1807 NYDRNLLKSRD
+1807 NYDRNLLKSGD

-1824 SVLDESFI
+1824 DVLDKSFI
-1832 TLTKDGRQI
+1832 TLTKDGKQI

-1858 AQFNSQA
+1858 AQFSSQA

-1873 ELESSATVTAE
+1873 ELESSTAVTAG
-1884 QLRRASE
+1884 QLRQASE
-1891 EDVIKRTSGLQQE
+1891 EDVIKKTSGLQQE

-1915 ELELR
+1915 EIELR
-1920 LQYGIKVI
+1920 LQYGIKVT
-1928 DLENQLKQINL
+1928 DLENQLKQTNL
-1939 EIAQAEFNAR
+1939 EIAQAEFNER

-1954 KQLEQKLQALNTEKT
+1954 KRLERQIQAIETEKT
-1969 LISAQVAERGLSEED
+1969 LISAQVSERGLSEEN
-1984 AQAKVADLQIKE
+1984 AQAKMAGLQIKE
-1996 FKLRANELK
+1996 SKLRVDEAK
-2005 RQLNQFKANGV
+2005 RQLEQFKANGV
-2016 KNVELENEYAQ
+2016 KNVASENEYAQ
-2027 TRNQIREAEAKEK
+2027 ARNQVREAEAKEK
-2040 NRLKDLDFETQRK
+2040 ERLIQQELQEKIKSLDIEQLAVEVGLSERTTSEKSAQNAIGKYRIDQEKLKLADLDRQLEKLKSNGNKSVSLEQEVAIARSRIRKMEADEKNRLEDLDFETQKK

-2058 NQRADLRKQALES
+2058 NQRAGLRRQALES
-2071 EYDLLQKQAQLT
+2071 EYDLLQKQAQLV
-2083 ENITSSRNQ
+2083 EAITSSRNQ
-2092 LADTESRYVQSQLQN
+2092 LADAESRYVQSQLQN

-2118 AEVELR
+2118 AEIELR
-2124 VIKEREVD
+2124 IIKEREVD

-2146 RQKLLDLDLKRQVS
+2146 RQKLADLDLKRQVFQIQS
-2160 QIELQE
+2160 QK

-2182 ATKQKR
+2182 AIKQKR

-2209 LTQQLNLTNQQVNQQ
+2209 LGQQLNLTVQQINQQ
-2224 GEINKN
+2224 GGINKN

-2282 QTSALE
+2282 QTAALE
-2288 KQNTIIGFQKQLLEA
+2288 KQNTIFSFQKQLIEA
-2303 RQRAFSDRLG
+2303 KQRAISDRLN

-2318 LGLASQLIVNEKQRQ
+2318 LGLASQLIVNDKQRQ
-2333 VLAQSTATIKLKA
+2333 VLAQATATIKLKA

-2364 AKVQGQIDAL
+2364 AKVQQQIDAI

-2398 ASGATPEEIAAGQMN
+2398 ASGATPEEIVAGQMN
-2413 LEAKLI
+2413 LEAKLM

-2436 LLDYSQEQEIRNL
+2436 LSDFSQQQEIRSL
-2449 DQRQKLDRMQAKSE
+2449 DQKQKLDRMQAKSE
-2463 LANTLP
+2463 LASTLP
-2469 EGRQQAQ
+2469 EGEQQAQ

-2483 EALSDVYGKK
+2483 EALGDVYGKK

-2500 SVLDQIQRGDQ
+2500 SVLDQIQRGNQADL
-2511 SELNRLING
+2511 SRLITG
-2520 KDQETMRGRS
+2520 KDQRAMRHRS

-2574 TPSAPSLSIGQTE
+2574 TPSVPSLSIGQTE

-2602 KMEVGGVKIT
+2602 KMEVGGIKIT

-2621 NLEQEMLNTFDRIMV
+2621 DLEQEMLNTFDRIMI
-2636 EAKRRM
+2636 ETKRRM

>member
-1 MVEQGASL
+1 MADATASL

-17 FAKGVG
+17 FVAGVSSA
-23 NISTQL
+23 STQL
-29 TTMQI
+29 TNLQ
-34 GLTATGV
+34 LASTAV
-41 ALPFLEKGLR
+41 SAALPLLEKGLR
-51 SSTSALVIGAKN
+51 ANTSQYLFGAKN
-63 ADDFAR
+63 AELLAT
-69 NMRKV
+69 NLGKIV
-74 ISLNTE
+74 NSNKELGSL
-80 LSTIIGKASNIAFY
+80 LGKASNVAFY
-94 VQQFALL
+94 AQQFALL
-101 AKGASDAYVSLK
+101 AKGASDAYTTLN
-113 RIPETLE
+113 RIPEALE
-120 QMQRSGVSTDSIQGF
+120 QMNRSGVSTESIQGF
-135 MTLRDAISG
+135 TTLRDAISG
-144 SQVAVESFA
+144 NQAAVENFA

-172 ILKSSTEFTE
+172 ILRSSTEFTE
-182 AGTAKRAT
+182 TGTAKRAT

-196 NRKQIQSLLR
+196 NRKQIQDLLR
-206 DKLDNSVT
+206 DKLDNTVT
-214 TTEALLGQYEV
+214 TTDALLGQYEV
-225 LSGGFTDTKSSQQVL
+225 LSGGFTSSKASQQVL
-240 EPGLK
+240 ESGSK

-280 TRVSAILNG
+280 NRVSAILNG

-322 AAATSVLTAQGT
+322 AAATAVLTAQGT

-360 IAKLRDSEGKRIR
+360 LAKLRDSQGNRIR
-373 FDIREVQEKGLAKSI
+373 FDIREVQQKGLAKSV

-413 TALGLSSNKGQD
+413 TALGLNSNKGQD
-425 YKNVT
+425 FANTTERIRSNANVT
-430 AAIKANANAQSL
+430 SL
-442 DEVAKTAT
+442 DEVFKGAT
-450 DDRISRF
+450 DDKISKF

-482 LAYLEKLS
+482 LAYLEQASKLV
-490 KFIANIPDPVKKA
+490 ANIPDPIKKA
-503 IASYL
+503 IGAYL
-508 LFKIQVNSAGIAF
+508 SFQIQTKTTGLAF
-521 KQLVG
+521 KQLSG
-526 AIVPVITNLALLRV
+526 AVISILGNFALLRV
-540 TSLALSGQLGKQIGI
+540 INLVITGQFGKQAAV
-555 IKELI
+555 IKDLI
-560 IQKKGYR
+560 LQKKGLGAVVKQLLGFDQSR
-567 SVIKQ
+567 LLVTKEATDAIVKEGVIQKTVNAAREQANNIIKKNIKGFVDQTEVVKNSGVVINSTKGKFAEFVEVIK
-572 MIGIDQSHKLAIA
+572 G
-585 GKTEAIKGA
+585 
-594 KSGFLGFAETIRS
+594 

-618 EKFTGQKEA
+618 GKFAGQKAA
-627 IKKLA
+627 IQELTKG
-632 ETTQKYYSGLKDVL
+632 TQEYFNTLKNAASE
-646 GSGVDKVK
+646 GIEKIK
-654 GSQPLEMDQQ
+654 GPQPSEMDRQ

-669 ARRRAELEKNIPSV
+669 AKRRAEIEKNIPDS
-683 PDSPIETP
+683 PDSFGEMLEVDPEAQRETRRRELLAERERRNKIRRQQRLDSLIP
-691 GIDPKLKR
+691 DTEGKTFGESFGIDLPFGDFAEREDREAKNKR
-699 AELEKKLRDSLN
+699 RQLLENIRARRAARGAGVASVVSNAVGDGLSFGDFLSGGGDATPRVDRDSL
-711 KPSAPDTFK
+711 
-720 RIPEVDIEVQKEERQ
+720 R
-735 WELLT
+735 
-740 ELDRRREARKKK
+740 DRAA
-752 IQERETKG
+752 G
-760 GQLAVLGNKTSAL
+760 
-773 ARTKEFYESQSL
+773 
-785 VGDSVK
+785 
-791 KTGLLQSVTLGI
+791 
-803 GSTFALVGDR
+803 
-813 IGKTVTGIR
+813 R
-822 GRILELSKTI
+822 GF
-832 KSINLTKGFE
+832 G
-842 NLNSVFNSQKE
+842 NLNRTREQSAIAS
-853 ILLGLIQRLKLYILT
+853 R
-868 LKDKAVEGF
+868 AV
-877 KNFWQNAQDR
+877 
-887 GKAQSVQP
+887 
-895 EVVGQI
+895 
-901 EKIQQNSKIAKSK
+901 
-914 YLDNL
+914 
-919 KSATGDVTIKS
+919 
-930 LPTSSEITRV
+930 
-940 QKTFKGR
+940 
-947 EEEYFNNLKS
+947 
-957 AAVDDF
+957 
-963 SLSQQKQA
+963 
-971 RALLG
+971 
-976 SGEAASQASSRFGF
+976 ASQ
-990 LQSTINKVTAS
+990 
-1001 FTALGDKAKLAFVGL
+1001 
-1016 QSGLIKFAGIFS
+1016 
-1028 NLNIGNKLSKGFE
+1028 
-1041 GITAVFGKQKEL
+1041 
-1053 FNDLNKQTKKYIGNL
+1053 
-1068 KDLIANKI
+1068 
-1076 PGFKKAQQSQTIVQQ
+1076 
-1091 KNIFDLARGRQTASP
+1091 
-1106 IDLENLRSAN
+1106 
-1116 ADGVNRRLGSSSEIV
+1116 
-1131 RSRRSFAEQQK
+1131 
-1142 DYFSNLRSANVA
+1142 
-1154 DFTLIEKAQAKF
+1154 
-1166 LAASTRT
+1166 
-1173 TTAVSNQFK
+1173 VS
-1182 TLKQIISVNTFTS
+1182 L
-1195 IFGALKTGFGQVSES
+1195 
-1210 LQGLPSKIK
+1210 
-1219 SFQASI
+1219 
-1225 SNAGFYSLEILTKK
+1225 
-1239 SKQTFESLKD
+1239 FESLK
-1249 LPRQLVT
+1249 
-1256 SVSSQTSE
+1256 SVS
-1264 FKKALDGFFGSV
+1264 GSAFSV
-1276 GAAVESA
+1276 
-1283 GVKAEKGFRSLIG
+1283 IG
-1296 LPEQLP
+1296 
-1302 DRVNQQEVSGIP
+1302 
-1314 RPVPLVPL
+1314 
-1322 VPVGTFG
+1322 
-1329 DFMASNP
+1329 
-1336 EVDDPRKP
+1336 K
-1344 TRDELRERA
+1344 
-1353 RRRGGASI
+1353 
-1361 GDARRAAE
+1361 
-1369 ARRLS
+1369 
-1374 GINERLTV
+1374 
-1382 WQALGFV
+1382 
-1389 GEKTGKAVYA
+1389 
-1399 GAKEG
+1399 GAKSSFG
-1404 FELITELAG
+1404 LIIELAG
-1413 AALTALGPIVPIG
+1413 GAITALGPIVPIG

-1433 VFAGKEIAHI
+1433 ALAGKEITHI

-1455 IDETTKALKA
+1455 IDEVTKALKE

-1518 TAMSKAMRKAGED
+1518 TTMSKAMQKAGED

-1575 RFTNFIGNLNAAVMT
+1575 KATNYLSNL
-1590 TLYNP
+1590 
-1595 QKGITTVAEANANR
+1595 TVARLKDPLMRGDTAESVNADR

-1617 QSKLRNETLKDV
+1617 QSKLRNETLNDV
-1629 GDNTIQTIKQTK
+1629 GDNTIDTIEQTK
-1641 ELNAGLFQTE
+1641 ALNAGLFQTE
-1651 EARKLALKGSQ
+1651 EARKLASKGSQ

-1670 ENKETNDLIKV
+1670 ENKETNDLIKA

-1807 NYDRNLLKSRD
+1807 NYDRNLLKSGD

-1824 SVLDESFI
+1824 DVLDKSFI
-1832 TLTKDGRQI
+1832 TLTKDGRQV

-1858 AQFNSQA
+1858 AQFSSQA

-1873 ELESSATVTAE
+1873 ELESSTAVTAG
-1884 QLRRASE
+1884 QLRQATE
-1891 EDVIKRTSGLQQE
+1891 EDVIKKTSGLQQE

-1915 ELELR
+1915 EIELR
-1920 LQYGIKVI
+1920 LQYGIKVT
-1928 DLENQLKQINL
+1928 DLENQLKQTNL

-1954 KQLEQKLQALNTEKT
+1954 KRLERQIQAMETEKT
-1969 LISAQVAERGLSEED
+1969 LISAQVAEGGLSQEN
-1984 AQAKVADLQIKE
+1984 AQTKMADLQIKE
-1996 FKLRANELK
+1996 SKLRADELK
-2005 RQLNQFKANGV
+2005 RQLEQFKANGV

-2027 TRNQIREAEAKEK
+2027 ARNQIREAEAKEK
-2040 NRLKDLDFETQRK
+2040 ERLIQQELQEKIKSLDIEQLAVEVGLSERTTSEKSAQNAISKYRIDQEKLKLAELDRQLEELKSNGSKSVSLEQEAAIARSRIRKMEADEKNRLEDLDFETQKK

-2058 NQRADLRKQALES
+2058 NQRAGLRRQALES
-2071 EYDLLQKQAQLT
+2071 EYDLLQKQAQLI

-2177 FELER
+2177 FELEK

-2209 LTQQLNLTNQQVNQQ
+2209 LTQQLNLTNQQINQQ

-2288 KQNTIIGFQKQLLEA
+2288 KQNTIIGFQKQLLEV

-2318 LGLASQLIVNEKQRQ
+2318 MGLASQLIVNDKQRQ
-2333 VLAQSTATIKLKA
+2333 VLAQATATIKLKA

-2413 LEAKLI
+2413 LEAKLM

-2436 LLDYSQEQEIRNL
+2436 LLDFSQEQEIRNL

-2469 EGRQQAQ
+2469 EGRQRAQ
-2476 LKQQIIN
+2476 LNQQIIN
-2483 EALSDVYGKK
+2483 EALSDVFGMK
-2493 VTDWNYT
+2493 VTDRNYT
-2500 SVLDQIQRGDQ
+2500 SVLNQIQRGNQAD
-2511 SELNRLING
+2511 LDKLITG
-2520 KDQETMRGRS
+2520 KDQRAMRRRS

-2539 PPEVQGL
+2539 APEVQGL
-2546 NVPTDR
+2546 NVPSDR

-2621 NLEQEMLNTFDRIMV
+2621 NLEQEILKAFDNIMI
-2636 EAKRRM
+2636 ETKRRM